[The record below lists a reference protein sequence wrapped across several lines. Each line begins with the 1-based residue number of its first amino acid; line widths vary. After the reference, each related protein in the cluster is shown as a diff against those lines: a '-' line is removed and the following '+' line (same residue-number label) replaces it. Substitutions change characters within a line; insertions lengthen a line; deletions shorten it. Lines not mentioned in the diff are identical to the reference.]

1 MYEFLSFEESL
12 ERKKI
17 RGRVLN
23 TLEFNKIREAVT
35 SKARTQYGRELC
47 ADMAPCCDADY
58 VASEL
63 SCARQAMDHVMRFGM
78 IPLSGMRDLREALVY
93 ARADGTLTCGQLLEV
108 ASFLRASGEIR
119 KSLTKARS
127 AGSPFID
134 DTEPDICSYI
144 DKLETCDKLL
154 EKIEASILGQDEVSD
169 KASRELSSIRRERKN
184 IASGIRSLLDRVISS
199 HADMLQ
205 ESIVTLREGRY
216 CIPVKADFNGRI
228 EGIVHG
234 ASSSG
239 QTLFIEPM
247 SVVDANN
254 KIAELTFAEQ
264 AEIQRILKSF
274 TNEVVEIGGLIEN
287 NTAIAS
293 RLDLIFAKGE
303 YGVENDSFCAELNT
317 EGRIRLKGARHP
329 LIPRDS
335 VVPVDISIGEGY
347 DALIV
352 TGPNTGGKTV
362 SLKTC
367 GLLVLM
373 TMAGLPVP
381 AESGSE
387 VCVFD
392 RVLADIG
399 DEQSIEESLSTFS
412 SHMSNI
418 VFILKNIRGK
428 SLVLL
433 DELGSGTDPAEGAAL
448 AISIIEEL
456 RKKNCIVMST
466 THYRELKGYAETT
479 EGVMNASCEFD
490 TETLA
495 PTYKLITGRPG
506 SSNAFVISSKLGLA
520 RHILDNAKARMSID
534 ELQYEELLARAEVE
548 SKRAQTLAEENNR
561 LNVELKAEKAR
572 LEEENAKLKQSKTK
586 ILNDMRNE
594 QKKLLQ
600 EQEKELGE
608 ELRELRRR
616 SRDMDRAERERELD
630 KLRRKIRA
638 GLDDLEAED
647 EEAVDSVALSGEP
660 VKEVIKGEC
669 YYVPSLGQTGIAESE
684 LSKSGTVNILC
695 GSMKIAVRKNQ
706 LMMPTKVQRDEFMR
720 TRNGKA
726 ASKAKGRTA
735 AKSGAEDISKV
746 KFNSASST
754 ASEIMLIGMTTAEAE
769 SSLYR
774 YLEDCVLAG
783 IKEARIVHGKGTG
796 ALRACVHD
804 ILIKDDRVD
813 SFRAGAQGEGDA
825 GVTIVKFR

>member
-17 RGRVLN
+17 RGRVLR
-23 TLEFNKIREAVT
+23 TLEFNKIRDSVT
-35 SKARTQYGRELC
+35 AKARTSYGRELC
-47 ADMAPCCDADY
+47 EDMVPVCDIEY
-58 VASEL
+58 VTKEL
-63 SCARQAMDHVMRFGM
+63 FCVRQAMDHIMRFGM
-78 IPLSGMRDLREALVY
+78 LPLGGMRDLREALIY
-93 ARADGTLTCGQLLEV
+93 AKADGTLTCGQLLEV
-108 ASFLRASGEIR
+108 ASFLRASDELR
-119 KSLTKARS
+119 KSIAKARS
-127 AGSPFID
+127 AGSPFVD
-134 DTEPDICSYI
+134 EVEPDICSYV
-144 DKLETCDKLL
+144 DELQTCDSLL
-154 EKIEASILGQDEVSD
+154 EKITTSILGQDEVSD
-169 KASRELSSIRRERKN
+169 KASKDLSSIRRERKN
-184 IASGIRSLLDRVISS
+184 IASGIRSLLDRVISN

-247 SVVDANN
+247 SVVEANN
-254 KIAELTFAEQ
+254 KIAELNFAEQ
-264 AEIQRILKSF
+264 AEIQRILKKF
-274 TNEVVEIGGLIEN
+274 TEEVVSISGLIEN
-287 NTAIAS
+287 NIAIAS
-293 RLDLIFAKGE
+293 RLDYIFAKGE
-303 YGVENDSFCAELNT
+303 YGVENNSFCAELNT
-317 EGRIRLKGARHP
+317 EGRIDLKGARHP
-329 LIPRDS
+329 LIPKDS
-335 VVPVDISIGEGY
+335 VVPVDISVGDSY

-373 TMAGLPVP
+373 TMAGLAIPTD
-381 AESGSE
+381 SGSE

-418 VFILKNIRGK
+418 VFILKNIRGR

-456 RKKNCIVMST
+456 RKKNCVVMST

-506 SSNAFVISSKLGLA
+506 SSNAFVISRKLGLA
-520 RHILDNAKARMSID
+520 KHILDNAKSRMSTD
-534 ELQYEELLARAEVE
+534 ELQYEELLARAEEE
-548 SKRAQTLAEENNR
+548 SKKAHILAEENDR
-561 LNVELKAEKAR
+561 LNIELKAEKSR

-586 ILNDMRNE
+586 ILNDLRTE

-600 EQEKELGE
+600 EKEHELTE

-616 SRDMDRAERERELD
+616 SKDMDRAEREKELD
-630 KLRRKIRA
+630 KIRRKLRA
-638 GLDDLEAED
+638 GVEDLGEDDD
-647 EEAVDSVALSGEP
+647 EAVENVALSGEP
-660 VKEVIKGEC
+660 VKEVVKGEC
-669 YYVPSLGQTGIAESE
+669 YYVPSLGQTGVAESG
-684 LSKSGTVNILC
+684 LSKSGSVNIIC
-695 GSMKIAVRKNQ
+695 GSMKIAVKKSQ
-706 LMMPTKVQRDEFMR
+706 LMMPTKAQRDEFMR
-720 TRNGKA
+720 TKNGKLA
-726 ASKAKGRTA
+726 AKAKTSSSKESAG
-735 AKSGAEDISKV
+735 DISKAR
-746 KFNSASST
+746 FNAASST
-754 ASEIMLIGMTTAEAE
+754 KAELMLIGLTTAEAE
-769 SSLYR
+769 SKLYK

-796 ALRACVHD
+796 ALRSCVQD
-804 ILIKDDRVD
+804 ILIKDDRVE
-813 SFRAGAQGEGDA
+813 SYRAGAQGEGDA

>member
-23 TLEFNKIREAVT
+23 TLEFNKIRDSVT
-35 SKARTQYGRELC
+35 AKARTSYGRELC
-47 ADMAPCCDADY
+47 ADMAPCCDVEY
-58 VASEL
+58 VTKEL
-63 SCARQAMDHVMRFGM
+63 SCTKQAMEHILRFGM
-78 IPLSGMRDLREALVY
+78 LPLGGFRDLREPLTY
-93 ARADGTLTCGQLLEV
+93 AKAGGTLTCGQLLEV
-108 ASFLRASGEIR
+108 ASFLRSSEEIK
-119 KSLTKARS
+119 KSIAKART
-127 AGSPFID
+127 AGSPFVD
-134 DTEPDICSYI
+134 ETEPDVCSYI
-144 DKLETCDKLL
+144 DDVETCDDLL
-154 EKIEASILGQDEVSD
+154 EKIDSAILGQDEVSD
-169 KASRELSSIRRERKN
+169 KASRDLASIRRERKN
-184 IASGIRSLLDRVISS
+184 IASGIRSLLDRVIQN

-205 ESIVTLREGRY
+205 ESLVTLREGRY

-247 SVVDANN
+247 SVVEANN
-254 KIAELTFAEQ
+254 KIAELNFAEA
-264 AEIQRILKSF
+264 AEIQRILKKFSD
-274 TNEVVEIGGLIEN
+274 EVVSIGKIIEKN
-287 NTAIAS
+287 MAIAS
-293 RLDLIFAKGE
+293 RLDYVFAKGE
-303 YGVENDSFCAELNT
+303 YGVETNAFCPALNT
-317 EGRIRLKGARHP
+317 EGRIDLKGARHP
-329 LIPRDS
+329 LIS
-335 VVPVDISIGEGY
+335 KETVVPVDINVGSTY

-373 TMAGLPVP
+373 TMAGLPIP
-381 AESGSE
+381 TESGSE

-412 SHMSNI
+412 AHMSNI

-433 DELGSGTDPAEGAAL
+433 DELGSGTDPTEGAAL

-506 SSNAFVISSKLGLA
+506 SSNAFVISSKLGLSKT
-520 RHILDNAKARMSID
+520 ILENAKARMSTD
-534 ELQYEELLARAEVE
+534 ELQYEELLA
-548 SKRAQTLAEENNR
+548 KAEEEAKKAKNLADENER
-561 LNVELKAEKAR
+561 LNRDLKAQMAK

-586 ILNDMRNE
+586 ILNDLKAE

-600 EQEKELGE
+600 EKEQELTE
-608 ELRELRRR
+608 ELRELRKR
-616 SRDMDRAERERELD
+616 SRDMDKHAREQELD
-630 KLRRKIRA
+630 KIRRKLRA
-638 GLDDLEAED
+638 GINDLTEEDDEAIE
-647 EEAVDSVALSGEP
+647 SVALSGEP

-669 YYVPSLGQTGIAESE
+669 YYVPSLGQTGIAESD
-684 LSKSGTVNILC
+684 LSKSGSVNIVC
-695 GSMKIAVRKNQ
+695 GSMKIAVKKNQ
-706 LMMPTKVQRDEFMR
+706 LMMPTKAQRDEFMR
-720 TRNGKA
+720 TKNGRVAAKTRNISNKNAGDI
-726 ASKAKGRTA
+726 SKAKFSA
-735 AKSGAEDISKV
+735 AT
-746 KFNSASST
+746 ST
-754 ASEIMLIGMTTAEAE
+754 KAEIMLIGMTTAEAE
-769 SSLYR
+769 SALYK
-774 YLEDCVLAG
+774 YLEDCSLAG

-796 ALRACVHD
+796 ALRSCVQD
-804 ILIKDDRVD
+804 ILIKDDRVE
-813 SFRAGAQGEGDA
+813 SYRAGAQGEGDA
-825 GVTIVKFR
+825 GVTVIKLR

>member
-1 MYEFLSFEESL
+1 MYEYISFEESL

-17 RGRVLN
+17 RGRVLK
-23 TLEFNKIREAVT
+23 TLEFNKIRDNVT
-35 SKARTQYGRELC
+35 AKARTSYGRELC
-47 ADMAPCCDADY
+47 MDMAPCCDMDY
-58 VASEL
+58 VKSEL
-63 SCARQAMDHVMRFGM
+63 SCARQAMDHIMRFGM
-78 IPLSGMRDLREALVY
+78 LPLGGMRDLKESLVY
-93 ARADGTLTCGQLLEV
+93 AKADGTLTCGQLLEV
-108 ASFLRASGEIR
+108 ASFLRASEEVKKAI
-119 KSLTKARS
+119 TKARS
-127 AGSPFID
+127 AGSPFVD
-134 DTEPDICSYI
+134 ETEPDVCALV
-144 DKLETCDKLL
+144 DKVGTCQSLL
-154 EKIEASILGQDEVSD
+154 EKIESSILGQDEVSD
-169 KASRELSSIRRERKN
+169 KASKELSSIRRERKN
-184 IASGIRSLLDRVISS
+184 IASGIRSLLDRVISN

-247 SVVDANN
+247 SVVEANN
-254 KIAELTFAEQ
+254 KIAELNFAEQ
-264 AEIQRILKSF
+264 AEIQRILKVF
-274 TNEVVEIGGLIEN
+274 TNDVVSISALLEN
-287 NTAIAS
+287 NMGLVS
-293 RLDLIFAKGE
+293 RLDYIFARGE
-303 YGVENDSFCAELNT
+303 YGVENNCFCPDLNLD
-317 EGRIRLKGARHP
+317 GRIDLKGARHP

-335 VVPVDISIGEGY
+335 VVPVDIKVGDSY

-367 GLLVLM
+367 GLLVMM
-373 TMAGLPVP
+373 TMAGIPIP
-381 AESGSE
+381 TESGSE

-418 VFILKNIRGK
+418 VFILKNIKGR

-506 SSNAFVISSKLGLA
+506 SSNAFVISSKLGLSK
-520 RHILDNAKARMSID
+520 HILENAKSRMSSD
-534 ELQYEELLARAEVE
+534 ELNYEALIAKAEAE
-548 SKRAQTLAEENNR
+548 TKRATALASENDR
-561 LNVELKAEKAR
+561 LNIELKAEKAR

-586 ILNDMRNE
+586 ILNDMRAE
-594 QKKLLQ
+594 QKRLLQ
-600 EQEKELGE
+600 EHEEELSE
-608 ELRELRRR
+608 ELRDLRRR
-616 SRDMDRAERERELD
+616 SKDMDRAEREKELD
-630 KLRRKIRA
+630 KIRRKLRA
-638 GLDDLEAED
+638 GISDLSSENDEAAE
-647 EEAVDSVALSGEP
+647 SVALSGEP

-669 YYVPSLGQTGIAESE
+669 YYVPSLGQTGIAESD
-684 LSKSGTVNILC
+684 LSKSGSVNILC
-695 GSMKIAVRKNQ
+695 GSMKIAVTKSQ
-706 LMMPTKVQRDEFMR
+706 LMMPTKAQKDEFM
-720 TRNGKA
+720 
-726 ASKAKGRTA
+726 KGRTRTVQKA
-735 AKSGAEDISKV
+735 NAFRTKSSSEDMGKV
-746 KFNSASST
+746 KFNAASST
-754 ASEIMLIGMTTAEAE
+754 KAELMLIGMTTAEAE
-769 SSLYR
+769 SALGKYM
-774 YLEDCVLAG
+774 EDCVLAG
-783 IKEARIVHGKGTG
+783 IREARIVHGKGTG
-796 ALRACVHD
+796 ALRACVQD
-804 ILIKDDRVD
+804 MLIKDDRVE

>member
-1 MYEFLSFEESL
+1 MYEYLSFEDSL

-23 TLEFNKIREAVT
+23 TLEFNKIRETVV
-35 SKARTQYGRELC
+35 SKAGTQYGHELC
-47 ADMAPCCDADY
+47 ENMAPCCDPDY
-58 VASEL
+58 VAKEL
-63 SCARQAMDHVMRFGM
+63 SCTRQAMDHIMRFGM
-78 IPLSGMRDLREALVY
+78 LPLSGMRDIRESLVY
-93 ARADGTLTCGQLLEV
+93 AKADGTLTCGQLLEV
-108 ASFLRASGEIR
+108 ASFLRTSGAIR
-119 KSLTKARS
+119 NAVTKARS
-127 AGSPFID
+127 AGSPVVD
-134 DTEPDICSYI
+134 ETEPDICALA
-144 DKLETCDKLL
+144 DRLETSDKLL
-154 EKIEASILGQDEVSD
+154 EKIETAILGQDEVSD
-169 KASRELSSIRRERKN
+169 RASKELSSIRRERKN
-184 IASGIRSLLDRVISS
+184 IAGGIRVLLDRVISN

-247 SVVDANN
+247 SVVEANN
-254 KIAELTFAEQ
+254 KIAELNFAEQ
-264 AEIQRILKSF
+264 TEIQRILKSF
-274 TNEVVEIGGLIEN
+274 TNEVVAVKDLLEN
-287 NTAIAS
+287 NMEITAS
-293 RLDLIFAKGE
+293 LDYIFAKAA
-303 YGVENDSFCAELNT
+303 YGVENNSFCPKLNVD
-317 EGRIRLKGARHP
+317 GRIDLKGARHP
-329 LIPRDS
+329 LIS
-335 VVPVDISIGEGY
+335 KETVVPVDINIGNDY
-347 DALIV
+347 DSLVV

-373 TMAGLPVP
+373 AMAGLPIP

-387 VCVFD
+387 VCVFE

-412 SHMSNI
+412 AHMSNI

-456 RKKNCIVMST
+456 RKKGCIVMAT
-466 THYRELKGYAETT
+466 THYRELKGYAEIT

-520 RHILDNAKARMSID
+520 KHILDNAKNRMSSD
-534 ELQYEELLARAEVE
+534 ELNYEALLAKAEEE
-548 SKRAQTLAEENNR
+548 SKRAETLAYENER
-561 LNVELKAEKAR
+561 LNIELRAQKIR
-572 LEEENAKLKQSKTK
+572 LEEESAKLKQSKTK
-586 ILNDMRNE
+586 ILNDMRAE
-594 QKKLLQ
+594 QKRLLQ
-600 EQEKELGE
+600 EQERELGD

-616 SRDMDRAERERELD
+616 SRDMDRAQREKELD
-630 KLRRKIRA
+630 KIRRKLRA
-638 GLDDLEAED
+638 GIVDLEVED
-647 EEAVDSVALSGEP
+647 DEAVESVALSGEP

-669 YYVPSLGQTGIAESE
+669 YYVPSLGQTGIAESD
-684 LSKSGTVNILC
+684 LSKRGSVNILC
-695 GSMKIAVRKNQ
+695 GSMKIAVKKSQ
-706 LMMPTKVQRDEFMR
+706 LMMPTKAQRDEFIR
-720 TRNGKA
+720 TKNGKA
-726 ASKAKGRTA
+726 VSRTKASQV
-735 AKSGAEDISKV
+735 KSGPEDLSKV
-746 KFNSASST
+746 RFNSASNT
-754 ASEIMLIGMTTAEAE
+754 TSEIMLIGMTTAEAE
-769 SSLYR
+769 SRLNK

-796 ALRACVHD
+796 ALRSCVRD
-804 ILIKDDRVD
+804 ILIKDDRVE

>member
-1 MYEFLSFEESL
+1 MYEYISFEESL

-17 RGRVLN
+17 RGRVLK
-23 TLEFNKIREAVT
+23 TLEFNKIRDNVT
-35 SKARTQYGRELC
+35 AKARTSYGRELC
-47 ADMAPCCDADY
+47 MDMAPCCDMDY
-58 VASEL
+58 VKSEL
-63 SCARQAMDHVMRFGM
+63 SCARQAMDHIMRFGM
-78 IPLSGMRDLREALVY
+78 LPLGGMRDLKESLVY
-93 ARADGTLTCGQLLEV
+93 AKADGTLTCGQLLEV
-108 ASFLRASGEIR
+108 ASFLRASEEVKKAI
-119 KSLTKARS
+119 TKARS
-127 AGSPFID
+127 AGSPFVD
-134 DTEPDICSYI
+134 ETEPDVCALV
-144 DKLETCDKLL
+144 DKVGTCQSLL
-154 EKIEASILGQDEVSD
+154 EKIESSILGQDEVSD
-169 KASRELSSIRRERKN
+169 KASKELSSIRRERKN
-184 IASGIRSLLDRVISS
+184 IASGIRSLLDRVISN

-247 SVVDANN
+247 SVVEANN
-254 KIAELTFAEQ
+254 KIAELNFAEQ
-264 AEIQRILKSF
+264 AEIQRILKVF
-274 TNEVVEIGGLIEN
+274 TNEVVSISALLEN
-287 NTAIAS
+287 NMGLVS
-293 RLDLIFAKGE
+293 RLDYIFARGE
-303 YGVENDSFCAELNT
+303 YGVENNCFCPDLNLD
-317 EGRIRLKGARHP
+317 GRIDLKGARHP
-329 LIPRDS
+329 LIPRES
-335 VVPVDISIGEGY
+335 VVPVNIKVGDSY

-367 GLLVLM
+367 GLLVMM
-373 TMAGLPVP
+373 TMAGIPIP
-381 AESGSE
+381 TESGSE

-418 VFILKNIRGK
+418 VFILKNIKGR

-520 RHILDNAKARMSID
+520 KHILENAKSRMSSD
-534 ELQYEELLARAEVE
+534 ELNYEALIAKAEAE
-548 SKRAQTLAEENNR
+548 TKRATALASENDR
-561 LNVELKAEKAR
+561 LNIELKAEKAR

-586 ILNDMRNE
+586 ILNDMRAE
-594 QKKLLQ
+594 QKRLLQ
-600 EQEKELGE
+600 EHEEELSE
-608 ELRELRRR
+608 ELRDLRRR
-616 SRDMDRAERERELD
+616 SKDMDRAEREKELD
-630 KLRRKIRA
+630 KIRRKLRA
-638 GLDDLEAED
+638 GISDLSSEDDEAAE
-647 EEAVDSVALSGEP
+647 SVALSGEP

-669 YYVPSLGQTGIAESE
+669 YYVPSLGQTGIAESD
-684 LSKSGTVNILC
+684 LSKSGSVNILC
-695 GSMKIAVRKNQ
+695 GSMKIAVKKSQ
-706 LMMPTKVQRDEFMR
+706 LMMPTKAQKDEFM
-720 TRNGKA
+720 
-726 ASKAKGRTA
+726 KGRTRTVQKA
-735 AKSGAEDISKV
+735 NAFRTKSSSEDMGKV
-746 KFNSASST
+746 KFNAASST
-754 ASEIMLIGMTTAEAE
+754 KAELMLIGMTTAEAE
-769 SSLYR
+769 SALGKYM
-774 YLEDCVLAG
+774 EDCVLAG
-783 IKEARIVHGKGTG
+783 IREARIVHGKGTG
-796 ALRACVHD
+796 ALRACVQD
-804 ILIKDDRVD
+804 MLIKDDRVE

>member
-1 MYEFLSFEESL
+1 MSFEESL

-17 RGRVLN
+17 RGRVLK
-23 TLEFNKIREAVT
+23 TLEFNKIRDNVT
-35 SKARTQYGRELC
+35 ARARTSYGRELC
-47 ADMAPCCDADY
+47 MDMAPCCDMDY
-58 VASEL
+58 VKSEL
-63 SCARQAMDHVMRFGM
+63 SCARQAMDHIMRFGM
-78 IPLSGMRDLREALVY
+78 LPLGGMRDLKESLVY
-93 ARADGTLTCGQLLEV
+93 AKADGTLTCGQLLEV
-108 ASFLRASGEIR
+108 ASFLRASDEVKKAI
-119 KSLTKARS
+119 TKARS
-127 AGSPFID
+127 AGAPFVD
-134 DTEPDICSYI
+134 ETEPDICALV
-144 DKLETCDKLL
+144 DKVETCQSLL
-154 EKIEASILGQDEVSD
+154 EKIESSILGQDEVSD
-169 KASRELSSIRRERKN
+169 KASKELSSIRRERKN
-184 IASGIRSLLDRVISS
+184 IASGIRSLLDRVISN

-247 SVVDANN
+247 SVVEANN
-254 KIAELTFAEQ
+254 KIAELNFAEQ
-264 AEIQRILKSF
+264 AEIQRILKVF
-274 TNEVVEIGGLIEN
+274 TNEVVSISALLEN
-287 NTAIAS
+287 NMGLVS
-293 RLDLIFAKGE
+293 RLDYIFARGE
-303 YGVENDSFCAELNT
+303 YGVENNCFCPDLNLD
-317 EGRIRLKGARHP
+317 GRIDLKGARHP
-329 LIPRDS
+329 LIPKDS
-335 VVPVDISIGEGY
+335 VVPVDIKVGDSY

-367 GLLVLM
+367 GLLVMM
-373 TMAGLPVP
+373 TMAGIPIP
-381 AESGSE
+381 TESGSE

-418 VFILKNIRGK
+418 VFILKNIKGR

-520 RHILDNAKARMSID
+520 KHILENAKSRMSSD
-534 ELQYEELLARAEVE
+534 ELNYEALIAKAEAE
-548 SKRAQTLAEENNR
+548 TKRATALASENDR
-561 LNVELKAEKAR
+561 LNIELKAEKAR

-586 ILNDMRNE
+586 ILNDMRVE
-594 QKKLLQ
+594 QKRLLQ
-600 EQEKELGE
+600 EREDELSE

-616 SRDMDRAERERELD
+616 SKDMDRAEREKELD
-630 KLRRKIRA
+630 KIRRKLRA
-638 GLDDLEAED
+638 GISDLDEED
-647 EEAVDSVALSGEP
+647 EDAVKTVALSGEP

-669 YYVPSLGQTGIAESE
+669 YYVPSLGQTGIAESD
-684 LSKSGTVNILC
+684 LSKSGSVNILC
-695 GSMKIAVRKNQ
+695 GSMKIAVKKSQ
-706 LMMPTKVQRDEFMR
+706 LMMPTKAQRDEFMR
-720 TRNGKA
+720 GKTRNVQ
-726 ASKAKGRTA
+726 KAKA
-735 AKSGAEDISKV
+735 VKSKSGSEDMGKV
-746 KFNSASST
+746 RFNAASST
-754 ASEIMLIGMTTAEAE
+754 KAELMLIGMTTAEAE
-769 SSLYR
+769 SSLGK

-796 ALRACVHD
+796 ALRSCVQD
-804 ILIKDDRVD
+804 MLIKDDRVE

>member
-1 MYEFLSFEESL
+1 MYEFMSFDESL

-17 RGRVLN
+17 RGRVLK
-23 TLEFNKIREAVT
+23 TLEFNKIRDSVAA
-35 SKARTQYGRELC
+35 KARTSYGRELC
-47 ADMAPCCDADY
+47 NDMVPCCDIDY
-58 VASEL
+58 VTSEL
-63 SCARQAMDHVMRFGM
+63 SCARQAMDHIMRFGM
-78 IPLSGMRDLREALVY
+78 LPLGGLRDLREAILY
-93 ARADGTLTCGQLLEV
+93 AKADGTLTCGQLLEV
-108 ASFLRASGEIR
+108 ASFLRASGEVKKAID
-119 KSLTKARS
+119 KARS
-127 AGSPFID
+127 AGSPLVD
-134 DTEPDICSYI
+134 ETEPDVCAYV
-144 DKLETCDKLL
+144 DKLETSDKLL
-154 EKIEASILGQDEVSD
+154 EKIDSSILGQDEVSD
-169 KASRELSSIRRERKN
+169 RASKELASIRRERKN
-184 IASGIRSLLDRVISS
+184 IASGIRSLLDRVISN

-205 ESIVTLREGRY
+205 EGIVTLREGRY

-234 ASSSG
+234 ASASG

-247 SVVDANN
+247 SVVEANN

-274 TNEVVEIGGLIEN
+274 TNEVVSISPLLQN
-287 NTAIAS
+287 NMEIAS
-293 RLDLIFAKGE
+293 RLDYVFAKAE
-303 YGVENDSFCAELNT
+303 YGVENNSFCPSLNCD
-317 EGRIRLKGARHP
+317 GRIDLKGARHP
-329 LIPRDS
+329 LIPKES
-335 VVPVDISIGEGY
+335 VVPVDIRIGDGY

-367 GLLVLM
+367 GLLVMM
-373 TMAGLPVP
+373 TMAGLPIP
-381 AESGSE
+381 TESGSE

-412 SHMSNI
+412 AHMSNI

-456 RKKNCIVMST
+456 RRKNCIVMST

-506 SSNAFVISSKLGLA
+506 SSNAFVISSKLGLSKN
-520 RHILDNAKARMSID
+520 ILDNAKARMSTD
-534 ELQYEELLARAEVE
+534 EIRYEELLA
-548 SKRAQTLAEENNR
+548 KAEENSKKAEMLVQENDR
-561 LNVELKAEKAR
+561 LNIELKAEKAR

-586 ILNDMRNE
+586 ILNDMRAE

-600 EQEKELGE
+600 DQERELSD

-616 SRDMDRAERERELD
+616 SKDMDRAEREKELD
-630 KLRRKIRA
+630 KIRRKLRA
-638 GLDDLEAED
+638 GINDLETDDD
-647 EEAVDSVALSGEP
+647 EAIESVALSGEP

-669 YYVPSLGQTGIAESE
+669 YYVPSLDQIGVAESD
-684 LSKSGTVNILC
+684 LSKSGSVNIVC
-695 GSMKIAVRKNQ
+695 GSMKIAVKKNQ
-706 LMMPTKVQRDEFMR
+706 LMMPTKAQRDEFLR
-720 TRNGKA
+720 GRNKG
-726 ASKAKGRTA
+726 SQKGRLIRP
-735 AKSGAEDISKV
+735 KSSSEDMGKV
-746 KFNSASST
+746 RFNAASST
-754 ASEIMLIGMTTAEAE
+754 RSEVMLIGMTTAEAE
-769 SSLYR
+769 SRLGK

-796 ALRACVHD
+796 ALRSCVQD
-804 ILIKDDRVD
+804 MLIKDDRVE
-813 SFRAGAQGEGDA
+813 SFRAGEQGEGDA

>member
-23 TLEFNKIREAVT
+23 TLEFNKIRDSVT
-35 SKARTQYGRELC
+35 AKARTSYGRELC
-47 ADMAPCCDADY
+47 ADMAPCCDIEY
-58 VASEL
+58 VTKEL
-63 SCARQAMDHVMRFGM
+63 SCTKQAMEHILRFGM
-78 IPLSGMRDLREALVY
+78 IPLGGMRDLREALTY
-93 ARADGTLTCGQLLEV
+93 AKAGGTLTCGQLLEV
-108 ASFLRASGEIR
+108 ASFLRTSVEIK
-119 KSLTKARS
+119 KSISKART
-127 AGSPFID
+127 AGSPFVD
-134 DTEPDICSYI
+134 ETEPDICSYI
-144 DKLETCDKLL
+144 DGMETCDSLL
-154 EKIEASILGQDEVSD
+154 EKIDSSILGQDEVSD
-169 KASRELSSIRRERKN
+169 RASRDLASIRRERKN
-184 IASGIRSLLDRVISS
+184 IASGIRSLLDRVIQN

-247 SVVDANN
+247 SVVEANN
-254 KIAELTFAEQ
+254 KIAELNFAEQ
-264 AEIQRILKSF
+264 AEIQRILKKFSD
-274 TNEVVEIGGLIEN
+274 EVVSIGSIIDN
-287 NTAIAS
+287 NMAVAS
-293 RLDLIFAKGE
+293 RLDYVFAKGE
-303 YGVENDSFCAELNT
+303 YGVEINAFCPDLNT
-317 EGRIRLKGARHP
+317 EGRVSLKGARHP
-329 LIPRDS
+329 LISKDT
-335 VVPVDISIGEGY
+335 VVPVDIKVGDAY

-373 TMAGLPVP
+373 TMAGLPIP
-381 AESGSE
+381 TESGSE

-433 DELGSGTDPAEGAAL
+433 DELGSGTDPTEGAAL

-495 PTYKLITGRPG
+495 PTYRLITGRPG

-520 RHILDNAKARMSID
+520 KNILDNAKARMSTD
-534 ELQYEELLARAEVE
+534 ELLYEELLA
-548 SKRAQTLAEENNR
+548 KAEEDSKKAQNLASENER
-561 LNVELKAEKAR
+561 LNRELKAQMAK

-586 ILNDMRNE
+586 ILNDLRVE

-600 EQEKELGE
+600 EKEQELTE
-608 ELRELRRR
+608 ELRELRKR
-616 SRDMDRAERERELD
+616 SRDMDKHAREQELD
-630 KLRRKIRA
+630 KIRRKLRA
-638 GLDDLEAED
+638 GIDDLTED
-647 EEAVDSVALSGEP
+647 DDDAVESVALSGEP
-660 VKEVIKGEC
+660 VKVVVKGEC
-669 YYVPSLGQTGIAESE
+669 YYVPSLGQTGIAESD
-684 LSKSGTVNILC
+684 LSKSGSVNIVC
-695 GSMKIAVRKNQ
+695 GSMKIAVKKNQ
-706 LMMPTKVQRDEFMR
+706 LMMPTKAQRDEFMR
-720 TRNGKA
+720 TKNGKVA
-726 ASKAKGRTA
+726 GKARIISNKNAGDISKAKFSA
-735 AKSGAEDISKV
+735 
-746 KFNSASST
+746 ASST
-754 ASEIMLIGMTTAEAE
+754 KAEIMLIGMTTAEAE
-769 SSLYR
+769 SALYK
-774 YLEDCVLAG
+774 YLEDCSLAG

-796 ALRACVHD
+796 ALRSCVQD
-804 ILIKDDRVD
+804 ILIKDDRVE
-813 SFRAGAQGEGDA
+813 SYRAGAQGEGDA
-825 GVTIVKFR
+825 GVTVIKLR

>member
-1 MYEFLSFEESL
+1 MYEYLSFEDSL

-23 TLEFNKIREAVT
+23 TLEFTKIREAVT

-47 ADMAPCCDADY
+47 SDMAPCCDAEY

-63 SCARQAMDHVMRFGM
+63 SCARQAMDHIMRFGM
-78 IPLSGMRDLREALVY
+78 LPLGGMRDLRQALTY
-93 ARADGTLTCGQLLEV
+93 ARADGTLTCGQLLET

-119 KSLTKARS
+119 KAITKARS
-127 AGSPFID
+127 AGSPLVD
-134 DTEPDICSYI
+134 ETEPDICSYI
-144 DKLETCDKLL
+144 DKIETCDKLL
-154 EKIEASILGQDEVSD
+154 EKIETSILGQDEVSD

-184 IASGIRSLLDRVISS
+184 IASGIRSLLDRVISN

-228 EGIVHG
+228 EGIFHG

-274 TNEVVEIGGLIEN
+274 TNEVVEIGSLIEN
-287 NTAIAS
+287 NIAITS
-293 RLDLIFAKGE
+293 RLDYIFAKGE
-303 YGVENDSFCAELNT
+303 YGVENNSFCPVLNT
-317 EGRIRLKGARHP
+317 EGRIALKGARHP
-329 LIPRDS
+329 LIPKES

-466 THYRELKGYAETT
+466 THYRELKSYAETT
-479 EGVMNASCEFD
+479 GGVMNASCEFD

-506 SSNAFVISSKLGLA
+506 SSNAFVISRKLGLA
-520 RHILDNAKARMSID
+520 KHILDNARSRMSSD
-534 ELQYEELLARAEVE
+534 ELLYEELLAKAEEE
-548 SKRAQTLAEENNR
+548 SKRAHTLAEENDR
-561 LNVELKAEKAR
+561 LNIELRAEKTR

-586 ILNDMRNE
+586 ILNDMKAE
-594 QKKLLQ
+594 QKRLLQ
-600 EQEKELGE
+600 EQEKELSD
-608 ELRELRRR
+608 ELRELRKR
-616 SRDMDRAERERELD
+616 SRDMDRAEREKELD
-630 KLRRKIRA
+630 KIRRKLRA
-638 GLDDLEAED
+638 GINDLEEED
-647 EEAVDSVALSGEP
+647 DEAVESVALSGEP

-669 YYVPSLGQTGIAESE
+669 YYVPSLGQIGIAESD
-684 LSKSGTVNILC
+684 LSKSGSVNIVC
-695 GSMKIAVRKNQ
+695 GSMKIAVKKNQ
-706 LMMPTKVQRDEFMR
+706 LLMPTKAQRDEFMR
-720 TRNGKA
+720 TKNGKA
-726 ASKAKGRTA
+726 ASKAKGRQVTG
-735 AKSGAEDISKV
+735 SAEDLSKV
-746 KFNSASST
+746 RFNSASST
-754 ASEIMLIGMTTAEAE
+754 TSELMLIGMTTAEAE
-769 SSLYR
+769 SKLGR

-796 ALRACVHD
+796 ALRACVQD
-804 ILIKDDRVD
+804 MLIKDDRVD
-813 SFRAGAQGEGDA
+813 SFRAGEQGEGDA

>member
-23 TLEFNKIREAVT
+23 TLEFNKIRDAVA
-35 SKARTQYGRELC
+35 SKARTSYGRELLE
-47 ADMAPCCDADY
+47 DMAPCCDVDY

-63 SCARQAMDHVMRFGM
+63 SCTHQAMEHILRFGM
-78 IPLSGMRDLREALVY
+78 LPLGGMRDLREALTY
-93 ARADGTLTCGQLLEV
+93 AKADGTLTCGQLLEV
-108 ASFLRASGEIR
+108 ASFLRASDEI
-119 KSLTKARS
+119 KKAIAKARS
-127 AGSPFID
+127 AGSPMVD
-134 DTEPDICSYI
+134 EVEPDICSYV
-144 DKLETCDKLL
+144 DKIETCEKLL
-154 EKIEASILGQDEVSD
+154 EKIQSSILGQDEVSD
-169 KASRELSSIRRERKN
+169 RASKELSSIRRERKN
-184 IASGIRSLLDRVISS
+184 IASGIRSLLDRVINN

-247 SVVDANN
+247 SVVEANN
-254 KIAELTFAEQ
+254 KIAELNFAEQ
-264 AEIQRILKSF
+264 AEIQRILKVFSG
-274 TNEVVEIGGLIEN
+274 EVVSISDLLEN
-287 NTAIAS
+287 NMGLAS
-293 RLDLIFAKGE
+293 RLDYIFAKGE
-303 YGVENDSFCAELNT
+303 YGVENNSFCAELNT
-317 EGRIRLKGARHP
+317 EGRVALKGARHP
-329 LIPRDS
+329 LIPKET
-335 VVPVDISIGEGY
+335 VVPVDISVGDGY
-347 DALIV
+347 DSLIV

-373 TMAGLPVP
+373 TMAGLAIPTD
-381 AESGSE
+381 SGSE

-433 DELGSGTDPAEGAAL
+433 DELGSGTDPTEGAAL

-479 EGVMNASCEFD
+479 DGVMNASCEFD

-520 RHILDNAKARMSID
+520 RHIIDNAKSRMSSD
-534 ELQYEELLARAEVE
+534 ELQYEELLA
-548 SKRAQTLAEENNR
+548 KAEEQTKKAQVLAAENDR
-561 LNVELKAEKAR
+561 LNIELKSEKAR

-586 ILNDMRNE
+586 ILNDLRAE

-600 EQEKELGE
+600 EKEQELTE
-608 ELRELRRR
+608 ELRDLRKR
-616 SRDMDRAERERELD
+616 SRDMDARHREQELD
-630 KLRRKIRA
+630 KLRRKLRA
-638 GLDDLEAED
+638 GMEDLTEDD
-647 EEAVDSVALSGEP
+647 EEAVESVALSGEP
-660 VKEVIKGEC
+660 VKEVVEGEC
-669 YYVPSLGQTGIAESE
+669 YYVPSLGQIGVAESG
-684 LSKSGTVNILC
+684 LSKSGCVNILC
-695 GSMKIAVRKNQ
+695 GSMKIAVKKSQ
-706 LMMPTKVQRDEFMR
+706 LMMPTKVQRDEFAR
-720 TRNGKA
+720 SKNGKGTKGKGKDKSKSGSGEMSKAIFNA
-726 ASKAKGRTA
+726 AS
-735 AKSGAEDISKV
+735 SV
-746 KFNSASST
+746 K
-754 ASEIMLIGMTTAEAE
+754 SEIMLIGMTTAEAE
-769 SSLYR
+769 SSLMK

-796 ALRACVHD
+796 ALRSCVQD
-804 ILIKDDRVD
+804 ILIKDDRVE
-813 SFRAGAQGEGDA
+813 SYRSGAQGEGDS
-825 GVTIVKFR
+825 GVTIVKLR

>member
-1 MYEFLSFEESL
+1 MYEFMSFDESL

-17 RGRVLN
+17 RGRVLK
-23 TLEFNKIREAVT
+23 TLEFNKIRDSVAA
-35 SKARTQYGRELC
+35 KARTSYGRELC
-47 ADMAPCCDADY
+47 NDMVPCCDIDY
-58 VASEL
+58 VTSEL
-63 SCARQAMDHVMRFGM
+63 SCARQAMDHIMRFGM
-78 IPLSGMRDLREALVY
+78 LPLGGLRDLREAILY
-93 ARADGTLTCGQLLEV
+93 AKADGTLTCGQLLEV
-108 ASFLRASGEIR
+108 ASFLRASGEVKKAID
-119 KSLTKARS
+119 KARS
-127 AGSPFID
+127 AGSPLVD
-134 DTEPDICSYI
+134 ETEPDVCAYV
-144 DKLETCDKLL
+144 DKLETSDKLL
-154 EKIEASILGQDEVSD
+154 EKIDSSILGQDEVSD
-169 KASRELSSIRRERKN
+169 RASKELASIRRERKN
-184 IASGIRSLLDRVISS
+184 IASGIRSLLDRVISN

-205 ESIVTLREGRY
+205 EGIVTLREGRY

-228 EGIVHG
+228 DGIVHG
-234 ASSSG
+234 ASASG

-247 SVVDANN
+247 SVVEANN

-274 TNEVVEIGGLIEN
+274 TNEVVSISPLLQN
-287 NTAIAS
+287 NMEIAS
-293 RLDLIFAKGE
+293 RLDYIFAKAE
-303 YGVENDSFCAELNT
+303 YGVENNSFCPSLNCD
-317 EGRIRLKGARHP
+317 GRIDLKGARHP
-329 LIPRDS
+329 LIPKES
-335 VVPVDISIGEGY
+335 VVPVDIRIGDGY

-367 GLLVLM
+367 GLLVMM
-373 TMAGLPVP
+373 TMAGLPIP
-381 AESGSE
+381 TESGSE

-412 SHMSNI
+412 AHMSNI

-456 RKKNCIVMST
+456 RRKNCIVMST

-506 SSNAFVISSKLGLA
+506 SSNAFVISSKLGLSKN
-520 RHILDNAKARMSID
+520 ILDNAKVRMSTD
-534 ELQYEELLARAEVE
+534 EIRYEELLA
-548 SKRAQTLAEENNR
+548 KAEENSKKAEMLVQENDR
-561 LNVELKAEKAR
+561 LNIELKAEKAR

-586 ILNDMRNE
+586 ILNDMRAE

-600 EQEKELGE
+600 DQERELSD

-616 SRDMDRAERERELD
+616 SKDMDRAEREKELD
-630 KLRRKIRA
+630 KIRRKLRA
-638 GLDDLEAED
+638 GINDLEADDD
-647 EEAVDSVALSGEP
+647 EAIESVALSGEP

-669 YYVPSLGQTGIAESE
+669 YYVPSLDQIGVAESA
-684 LSKSGTVNILC
+684 LSKSGSVNIVC
-695 GSMKIAVRKNQ
+695 GSMKIAVKKNQ
-706 LMMPTKVQRDEFMR
+706 LMMPTKAQRDEFLR
-720 TRNGKA
+720 GRNKG
-726 ASKAKGRTA
+726 SQKGRLIRP
-735 AKSGAEDISKV
+735 KSGSEDMGKV
-746 KFNSASST
+746 RFNAASST
-754 ASEIMLIGMTTAEAE
+754 RSEVMLIGMTTAEAE
-769 SSLYR
+769 SRLGK

-796 ALRACVHD
+796 ALRSCVQD
-804 ILIKDDRVD
+804 MLIKDDRVE
-813 SFRAGAQGEGDA
+813 SFRAGEQGEGDA

>member
-1 MYEFLSFEESL
+1 MYEYLSFEDSL

-23 TLEFNKIREAVT
+23 TLEFTKIREAVT
-35 SKARTQYGRELC
+35 AKARTQYGRELC
-47 ADMAPCCDADY
+47 SDMAPCCDAEY

-63 SCARQAMDHVMRFGM
+63 SCARQAMDHIMRFGM
-78 IPLSGMRDLREALVY
+78 LPLGGMRDLRQALTY
-93 ARADGTLTCGQLLEV
+93 ARADGTLTCGQLLET
-108 ASFLRASGEIR
+108 ASFLRTSGEIR
-119 KSLTKARS
+119 KAITKARS
-127 AGSPFID
+127 AGSPLVD
-134 DTEPDICSYI
+134 ETEPDICSYI
-144 DKLETCDKLL
+144 DKIETCDKLL
-154 EKIEASILGQDEVSD
+154 EKIETSILGQDEVSD

-184 IASGIRSLLDRVISS
+184 IASGIRSLLDRVISN

-274 TNEVVEIGGLIEN
+274 TNEVVEIGSLIEN
-287 NTAIAS
+287 NIAITS
-293 RLDLIFAKGE
+293 RLDYIFAKGE
-303 YGVENDSFCAELNT
+303 YGVENNSFCPVLNT
-317 EGRIRLKGARHP
+317 EGRIALKGARHP
-329 LIPRDS
+329 LIPKES

-466 THYRELKGYAETT
+466 THYRELKSYAETT

-506 SSNAFVISSKLGLA
+506 SSNAFVISRKLGLA
-520 RHILDNAKARMSID
+520 KHILDNARSRMSSD
-534 ELQYEELLARAEVE
+534 ELRYEELLAKAEEE
-548 SKRAQTLAEENNR
+548 SKRAKTLAEENDR
-561 LNVELKAEKAR
+561 LNIELRAEKTR

-586 ILNDMRNE
+586 ILNDMKAE
-594 QKKLLQ
+594 QKRLLQ
-600 EQEKELGE
+600 EQEKELSD
-608 ELRELRRR
+608 ELRELRKR
-616 SRDMDRAERERELD
+616 SKDMDRAEREKELD
-630 KLRRKIRA
+630 KIRRKLRA
-638 GLDDLEAED
+638 GINDLEEED
-647 EEAVDSVALSGEP
+647 DEAVESVALSGEP

-669 YYVPSLGQTGIAESE
+669 YYVPSLGQIGIAESD
-684 LSKSGTVNILC
+684 LSKSGSVNIVC
-695 GSMKIAVRKNQ
+695 GSMKIAVKKNQ
-706 LMMPTKVQRDEFMR
+706 LLMPTKAQRDEFMR
-720 TRNGKA
+720 TKNGKA
-726 ASKAKGRTA
+726 ASKAKGRQVTG
-735 AKSGAEDISKV
+735 SAEDLSKV
-746 KFNSASST
+746 RFNSASST
-754 ASEIMLIGMTTAEAE
+754 TSELMLIGMTTAEAE
-769 SSLYR
+769 SKLGR

-796 ALRACVHD
+796 ALRACVQD
-804 ILIKDDRVD
+804 MLIKDDRVD
-813 SFRAGAQGEGDA
+813 SFRAGEQGEGDA

>member
-1 MYEFLSFEESL
+1 MYEFMSFEESL

-23 TLEFNKIREAVT
+23 TLEFNKIRESVK
-35 SKARTQYGRELC
+35 SKARTSYGRELC
-47 ADMAPCCDADY
+47 EGMVPCCDVDY
-58 VASEL
+58 VTKGL
-63 SCARQAMDHVMRFGM
+63 SLSRQAMDHIIRFGM
-78 IPLSGMRDLREALVY
+78 LPLSGMRDLREALIY
-93 ARADGTLTCGQLLEV
+93 AKADGTLTCGQLLEV
-108 ASFLRASGEIR
+108 ASFLRTSGEI
-119 KSLTKARS
+119 KKAIDKARS
-127 AGSPFID
+127 AGSPFVD
-134 DTEPDICSYI
+134 DTEPDICAYI
-144 DKLETCDKLL
+144 DGMEICDPLL
-154 EKIEASILGQDEVSD
+154 EKIDSSILGQDEVSD
-169 KASRELSSIRRERKN
+169 RASKELSSIRRERKN
-184 IASGIRSLLDRVISS
+184 VAGGIRSLLDRVISNHS
-199 HADMLQ
+199 DMLQ

-247 SVVDANN
+247 SVVEANN
-254 KIAELTFAEQ
+254 KIAELNFAEQ

-274 TNEVVEIGGLIEN
+274 TNEVVSISSLLEN
-287 NTAIAS
+287 NISRAS
-293 RLDLIFAKGE
+293 RLDYIFAKGE
-303 YGVENDSFCAELNT
+303 YGVETDSFCPELNT
-317 EGRIRLKGARHP
+317 EGRISLKGARHP
-329 LIPRDS
+329 LIPRES
-335 VVPVDISIGEGY
+335 VVPVDISVGDGY

-373 TMAGLPVP
+373 TMAGLPIP
-381 AESGSE
+381 ASGGSE

-456 RKKNCIVMST
+456 RRKNCVVMST

-506 SSNAFVISSKLGLA
+506 SSNAFVISRKLGLA
-520 RHILDNAKARMSID
+520 KHILDNAKARMSTD
-534 ELQYEELLARAEVE
+534 ELQYEELLAKAEEE
-548 SKRAQTLAEENNR
+548 SKRAQNLAAENDR
-561 LNVELKAEKAR
+561 LNIELRAEKAR

-586 ILNDMRNE
+586 ILNDMRAE
-594 QKKLLQ
+594 QKRLLE
-600 EQEKELGE
+600 EQEKELSS
-608 ELRELRRR
+608 ELRELRKR
-616 SRDMDRAERERELD
+616 SKDMDRAEREKELD
-630 KLRRKIRA
+630 KIRRKLRA
-638 GLDDLEAED
+638 GISDLEVED
-647 EEAVDSVALSGEP
+647 DEAVSSVALSGEP
-660 VKEVIKGEC
+660 VKEVVKGEC
-669 YYVPSLGQTGIAESE
+669 YYVPSLGQTGIAESD

-695 GSMKIAVRKNQ
+695 GSMKIAVKKNQ
-706 LMMPTKVQRDEFMR
+706 LMMPTKAQRDEFMR
-720 TRNGKA
+720 TKNGKA
-726 ASKAKGRTA
+726 ASRSKGSA
-735 AKSGAEDISKV
+735 AKTGAEDLSKV
-746 KFNSASST
+746 RFNSASST
-754 ASEIMLIGMTTAEAE
+754 TSEIMLIGMTTAEAE
-769 SSLYR
+769 SCLGK

-796 ALRACVHD
+796 ALRSCVQD
-804 ILIKDDRVD
+804 MLIKDDRVE

-825 GVTIVKFR
+825 GVTVVRFR

>member
-23 TLEFNKIREAVT
+23 TLEFNKIRDSVT
-35 SKARTQYGRELC
+35 AKARTSYGRELC
-47 ADMAPCCDADY
+47 ADMAPCCDVEY
-58 VASEL
+58 VTKEL
-63 SCARQAMDHVMRFGM
+63 SCTKQAMEHILRFGM
-78 IPLSGMRDLREALVY
+78 LPLGGFRDLREPLTY
-93 ARADGTLTCGQLLEV
+93 AKAGGTLTCGQLLEV
-108 ASFLRASGEIR
+108 ASFLRSSEEIK
-119 KSLTKARS
+119 KSIAKART
-127 AGSPFID
+127 AGSPFVD
-134 DTEPDICSYI
+134 ETEPDVCSYI
-144 DKLETCDKLL
+144 DDVETCDDLL
-154 EKIEASILGQDEVSD
+154 EKIDSAILGQDEVSD
-169 KASRELSSIRRERKN
+169 KASRDLASIRRERKN
-184 IASGIRSLLDRVISS
+184 IASGIRSLLDRVIQN

-205 ESIVTLREGRY
+205 ESLVTLREGRY

-247 SVVDANN
+247 SIVEANN
-254 KIAELTFAEQ
+254 KIAELNFAEA
-264 AEIQRILKSF
+264 AEIQRILKKFSD
-274 TNEVVEIGGLIEN
+274 EVVSIGKTIEKN
-287 NTAIAS
+287 MAIAS
-293 RLDLIFAKGE
+293 RLDYVFAKGE
-303 YGVENDSFCAELNT
+303 YGVETNAFCPALNT
-317 EGRIRLKGARHP
+317 EGRIDLKGARHP
-329 LIPRDS
+329 LIS
-335 VVPVDISIGEGY
+335 KETVVPVDINVGSTY

-373 TMAGLPVP
+373 TMAGLPIP
-381 AESGSE
+381 TESGSE

-412 SHMSNI
+412 AHMSNI

-433 DELGSGTDPAEGAAL
+433 DELGSGTDPTEGAAL

-506 SSNAFVISSKLGLA
+506 SSNAFVISSKLGLSKT
-520 RHILDNAKARMSID
+520 ILENAKARMSTD
-534 ELQYEELLARAEVE
+534 ELQYEELLA
-548 SKRAQTLAEENNR
+548 KAEEEAKKAKNLADENER
-561 LNVELKAEKAR
+561 LNRDLKAQMAK

-586 ILNDMRNE
+586 ILNDLKAE

-600 EQEKELGE
+600 EKEQELTE
-608 ELRELRRR
+608 ELRELRKR
-616 SRDMDRAERERELD
+616 SRDMDKHAREQELD
-630 KLRRKIRA
+630 KIRRKLRA
-638 GLDDLEAED
+638 GIDDLTEDDDEAIE
-647 EEAVDSVALSGEP
+647 SVALSGEP

-669 YYVPSLGQTGIAESE
+669 YYVPSLGQTGIAESD
-684 LSKSGTVNILC
+684 LSKSGSVNIVC
-695 GSMKIAVRKNQ
+695 GSMKIAVKKNQ
-706 LMMPTKVQRDEFMR
+706 LMMPTKAQRDEFMR
-720 TRNGKA
+720 TKNGRVA
-726 ASKAKGRTA
+726 AKTRTISNKNAGDISKAKFSA
-735 AKSGAEDISKV
+735 AT
-746 KFNSASST
+746 ST
-754 ASEIMLIGMTTAEAE
+754 KAEIMLIGMTTAEAE
-769 SSLYR
+769 SALYK
-774 YLEDCVLAG
+774 YLEDCSLAG

-796 ALRACVHD
+796 ALRSCVQD
-804 ILIKDDRVD
+804 ILIKDDRVE
-813 SFRAGAQGEGDA
+813 SYRAGAQGEGDA
-825 GVTIVKFR
+825 GVTVIKLR

>member
-1 MYEFLSFEESL
+1 MYEYMSFEESL

-17 RGRVLN
+17 RGRVLK
-23 TLEFNKIREAVT
+23 TLEFNKIRDNVT
-35 SKARTQYGRELC
+35 ARARTSYGRELC
-47 ADMAPCCDADY
+47 MDMAPCCDMDY
-58 VASEL
+58 VTSEL
-63 SCARQAMDHVMRFGM
+63 SCARQAMDHIMRFGM
-78 IPLSGMRDLREALVY
+78 LPLGGMRDLKESLVY
-93 ARADGTLTCGQLLEV
+93 AKADGTLTCGQLLEV
-108 ASFLRASGEIR
+108 ASFLRASDEVKKAI
-119 KSLTKARS
+119 TKARS
-127 AGSPFID
+127 AGAPFVD
-134 DTEPDICSYI
+134 ETEPDICALV
-144 DKLETCDKLL
+144 DKVETCQSLL
-154 EKIEASILGQDEVSD
+154 EKIESSILGQDEVSD
-169 KASRELSSIRRERKN
+169 KASKELSSIRRERKN
-184 IASGIRSLLDRVISS
+184 IASGIRSLLDRVISN

-205 ESIVTLREGRY
+205 ESIVTLMEGRY

-247 SVVDANN
+247 SVVEANN
-254 KIAELTFAEQ
+254 KIAELNFAEQ
-264 AEIQRILKSF
+264 AEIQRILKVF
-274 TNEVVEIGGLIEN
+274 TNEVVSISALLEN
-287 NTAIAS
+287 NMGLVS
-293 RLDLIFAKGE
+293 RLDYIFARGE
-303 YGVENDSFCAELNT
+303 YGVENNCFCPDLNLD
-317 EGRIRLKGARHP
+317 GRIDLKGARHP
-329 LIPRDS
+329 LIPKDS
-335 VVPVDISIGEGY
+335 VVPVDIKVGDSY

-367 GLLVLM
+367 GLLVMM
-373 TMAGLPVP
+373 TMAGIPIP
-381 AESGSE
+381 TESGSE

-418 VFILKNIRGK
+418 VFILKNIKGR

-520 RHILDNAKARMSID
+520 KHILENAKSRMSSD
-534 ELQYEELLARAEVE
+534 ELNYEALIAKAEAE
-548 SKRAQTLAEENNR
+548 TKRATALASENDR
-561 LNVELKAEKAR
+561 LNIELKAEKAR

-586 ILNDMRNE
+586 ILNDMRAE
-594 QKKLLQ
+594 QKRLLQ
-600 EQEKELGE
+600 EREDELSE

-616 SRDMDRAERERELD
+616 SKDMDRAEREKELD
-630 KLRRKIRA
+630 KIRRKLRA
-638 GLDDLEAED
+638 GISDLDEED
-647 EEAVDSVALSGEP
+647 EDAVKTVALSGEP

-669 YYVPSLGQTGIAESE
+669 YYVPSLGQTGIAESD
-684 LSKSGTVNILC
+684 LSKSGSVNILC
-695 GSMKIAVRKNQ
+695 GSMKIAVKKSQ
-706 LMMPTKVQRDEFMR
+706 LMMPTKAQRDEFMR
-720 TRNGKA
+720 GKTRNVQ
-726 ASKAKGRTA
+726 KAKA
-735 AKSGAEDISKV
+735 VKSKSGSEDMGKV
-746 KFNSASST
+746 RFNAASST
-754 ASEIMLIGMTTAEAE
+754 KAELMLIGMTTAEAE
-769 SSLYR
+769 SSLGK

-796 ALRACVHD
+796 ALRSCVQD
-804 ILIKDDRVD
+804 MLIKDDRVE
-813 SFRAGAQGEGDA
+813 SFRVGAQGEGDA

>member
-23 TLEFNKIREAVT
+23 TLEFNKIRESVT
-35 SKARTQYGRELC
+35 SKARTSYGRELC
-47 ADMAPCCDADY
+47 ADMAPCCDMEY
-58 VASEL
+58 VSSEL
-63 SCARQAMDHVMRFGM
+63 GFTKQAMEHILRFGM
-78 IPLSGMRDLREALVY
+78 LPLGGMRDLREALTY
-93 ARADGTLTCGQLLEV
+93 AKADGTLTCGQLLEV
-108 ASFLRASGEIR
+108 ASFLRASEEI
-119 KSLTKARS
+119 KKAVDKARA
-127 AGSPFID
+127 AGSPLVD
-134 DTEPDICSYI
+134 EVEPDICSLA
-144 DKLETCDKLL
+144 DGLETCDSLL
-154 EKIEASILGQDEVSD
+154 EKITSSILGQDEVSD
-169 KASRELSSIRRERKN
+169 KASKELSSIRRERKN
-184 IASGIRSLLDRVISS
+184 IASGIRSLLDRVIQN

-247 SVVDANN
+247 SVVEANN
-254 KIAELTFAEQ
+254 KIAELNFAEQ

-274 TNEVVEIGGLIEN
+274 SNEVVSISGILEN
-287 NTAIAS
+287 NMAIAS
-293 RLDLIFAKGE
+293 RLDYVFAKAE
-303 YGVENDSFCAELNT
+303 YGVENNSFCPDLNT
-317 EGRIRLKGARHP
+317 EGRIDLKGARHP
-329 LIPRDS
+329 LIPKDS
-335 VVPVDISIGEGY
+335 VVPVDISVGSGY

-373 TMAGLPVP
+373 TMAGLAIPTD
-381 AESGSE
+381 SGSE

-506 SSNAFVISSKLGLA
+506 SSNAFVISSKLGLSK
-520 RHILDNAKARMSID
+520 HILENAKSRMSTD
-534 ELQYEELLARAEVE
+534 ELKYEELLARAEE
-548 SKRAQTLAEENNR
+548 QSKKAQALADENDR
-561 LNVELKAEKAR
+561 LNIELRAEKAR

-586 ILNDMRNE
+586 ILNDMKAE
-594 QKKLLQ
+594 QKRLLQ
-600 EQEKELGE
+600 EQERELAE
-608 ELRELRRR
+608 ELRELRKK
-616 SRDMDRAERERELD
+616 SRAMDSKKREQELD
-630 KLRRKIRA
+630 KIRRKLRA
-638 GLDDLEAED
+638 GIDDLTEED
-647 EEAVDSVALSGEP
+647 DEAVKSVALSGEP
-660 VKEVIKGEC
+660 VKEVIEGEC
-669 YYVPSLGQTGIAESE
+669 YYVPSLGQTGVAESG
-684 LSKSGTVNILC
+684 LSKSGSVNILC
-695 GSMKIAVRKNQ
+695 GSMKIAVKKSQ
-706 LMMPTKVQRDEFMR
+706 LMMPTKEQRDEFMR
-720 TRNGKA
+720 TKNGKA
-726 ASKAKGRTA
+726 ASKAGAVQKKSSA
-735 AKSGAEDISKV
+735 ADISKA
-746 KFNSASST
+746 KFTAASST
-754 ASEIMLIGMTTAEAE
+754 KSELMLIGMTTAEAE
-769 SSLYR
+769 SALYK

-783 IKEARIVHGKGTG
+783 IKDARIVHGKGTG
-796 ALRACVHD
+796 ALRSCVQD
-804 ILIKDDRVD
+804 ILIKDDRVE
-813 SFRAGAQGEGDA
+813 SYRAGTQGEGDS
-825 GVTIVKFR
+825 GVTIIKLR

>member
-1 MYEFLSFEESL
+1 MYEFMSFDESL

-17 RGRVLN
+17 RGRVLK
-23 TLEFNKIREAVT
+23 TLEFNKIRDSVAA
-35 SKARTQYGRELC
+35 KARTSYGRELC
-47 ADMAPCCDADY
+47 NDMVPCCDIDY
-58 VASEL
+58 VTSEL
-63 SCARQAMDHVMRFGM
+63 SCARQAMDHIMRFGM
-78 IPLSGMRDLREALVY
+78 LPLGGLRDLREAILY
-93 ARADGTLTCGQLLEV
+93 AKADGTLTCGQLLEV
-108 ASFLRASGEIR
+108 ASFLRASGEVKKAID
-119 KSLTKARS
+119 KARS
-127 AGSPFID
+127 AGSPLVD
-134 DTEPDICSYI
+134 ETEPDVCAYV
-144 DKLETCDKLL
+144 DKLETSDKLL
-154 EKIEASILGQDEVSD
+154 EKIDSSILGQDEVSD
-169 KASRELSSIRRERKN
+169 RASKELASIRRERKN
-184 IASGIRSLLDRVISS
+184 IASGIRSLLDRVISN

-205 ESIVTLREGRY
+205 EGIVTLREGRY

-234 ASSSG
+234 ASASG

-247 SVVDANN
+247 SVVEANN

-274 TNEVVEIGGLIEN
+274 TNEVVSISPLLQN
-287 NTAIAS
+287 NMEIAS
-293 RLDLIFAKGE
+293 RLDYIFAKAE
-303 YGVENDSFCAELNT
+303 YGVENNSFCPSLNCD
-317 EGRIRLKGARHP
+317 GRIDLKGARHP
-329 LIPRDS
+329 LIPKES
-335 VVPVDISIGEGY
+335 VVPVDIRIGDGY

-367 GLLVLM
+367 GLLVMM
-373 TMAGLPVP
+373 TMAGLPIP
-381 AESGSE
+381 TESGSE

-412 SHMSNI
+412 AHMSNI

-456 RKKNCIVMST
+456 RRKNCIVMST

-506 SSNAFVISSKLGLA
+506 SSNAFVISSKLGLSKN
-520 RHILDNAKARMSID
+520 ILDNAKARMSTD
-534 ELQYEELLARAEVE
+534 EIRYEELLA
-548 SKRAQTLAEENNR
+548 KAEENSKKAEMLVQENDR
-561 LNVELKAEKAR
+561 LNIELKAEKAR

-586 ILNDMRNE
+586 ILNDMRAE

-600 EQEKELGE
+600 DQERELSD

-616 SRDMDRAERERELD
+616 SKDMDRAEREKELD
-630 KLRRKIRA
+630 KIRRKLRA
-638 GLDDLEAED
+638 GINDLEADD
-647 EEAVDSVALSGEP
+647 EAIESVALSGEP

-669 YYVPSLGQTGIAESE
+669 YYVPSLDQIGVAESD
-684 LSKSGTVNILC
+684 LSKSGSVNIVC
-695 GSMKIAVRKNQ
+695 GSMKIAVKKNQ
-706 LMMPTKVQRDEFMR
+706 LMMPTKAQRDEFLR
-720 TRNGKA
+720 GRNKG
-726 ASKAKGRTA
+726 SQKGRLIRP
-735 AKSGAEDISKV
+735 KSSSEDMGKV
-746 KFNSASST
+746 RFNAASST
-754 ASEIMLIGMTTAEAE
+754 RSEVMLIGMTTAEAE
-769 SSLYR
+769 SRLGK

-796 ALRACVHD
+796 ALRACVQD
-804 ILIKDDRVD
+804 MLIKDDRVE
-813 SFRAGAQGEGDA
+813 SFRAGEQGEGDA

>member
-1 MYEFLSFEESL
+1 MYEFMSFDESL

-17 RGRVLN
+17 RGRVLK
-23 TLEFNKIREAVT
+23 TLEFNKIRDSVAA
-35 SKARTQYGRELC
+35 KARTSYGRELC
-47 ADMAPCCDADY
+47 NDMVPCCDIDY
-58 VASEL
+58 VTSEL
-63 SCARQAMDHVMRFGM
+63 SCARQAMDHIMRFGM
-78 IPLSGMRDLREALVY
+78 LPLGGLRDLREAILY
-93 ARADGTLTCGQLLEV
+93 AKADGTLTCGQLLEV
-108 ASFLRASGEIR
+108 ASFLRASGEVKKAID
-119 KSLTKARS
+119 KARS
-127 AGSPFID
+127 AGSPLVD
-134 DTEPDICSYI
+134 ETEPDVCAYV
-144 DKLETCDKLL
+144 DKLETSDKLL
-154 EKIEASILGQDEVSD
+154 EKIDSSILGQDEVSD
-169 KASRELSSIRRERKN
+169 RASKELASIRRERKN
-184 IASGIRSLLDRVISS
+184 IASGIRSLLDRVISN

-205 ESIVTLREGRY
+205 EGIVTLREGRY

-234 ASSSG
+234 ASASG

-247 SVVDANN
+247 SVVEANN

-274 TNEVVEIGGLIEN
+274 TNEVVSISPLLQN
-287 NTAIAS
+287 NMEIAS
-293 RLDLIFAKGE
+293 RLDYIFAKAE
-303 YGVENDSFCAELNT
+303 YGVENNSFCPSLNCD
-317 EGRIRLKGARHP
+317 GRIDLKGARHP
-329 LIPRDS
+329 LIPKES
-335 VVPVDISIGEGY
+335 VVPVDIRIGDGY

-367 GLLVLM
+367 GLLVMM
-373 TMAGLPVP
+373 TMAGLPIP
-381 AESGSE
+381 TESGSE

-412 SHMSNI
+412 AHMSNI

-456 RKKNCIVMST
+456 RRKNCIVMST

-506 SSNAFVISSKLGLA
+506 SSNAFVISSKLGLSKN
-520 RHILDNAKARMSID
+520 ILDNAKARMSTD
-534 ELQYEELLARAEVE
+534 EIRYEELLA
-548 SKRAQTLAEENNR
+548 KAEENSKKAEMLVQENDR
-561 LNVELKAEKAR
+561 LNIELKAEKAR

-586 ILNDMRNE
+586 ILNDMRAE

-600 EQEKELGE
+600 DQERELSD

-616 SRDMDRAERERELD
+616 SKDMDRAEREKELD
-630 KLRRKIRA
+630 KIRRKLRA
-638 GLDDLEAED
+638 GINDLETDDD
-647 EEAVDSVALSGEP
+647 EAIESVALSGEP

-669 YYVPSLGQTGIAESE
+669 YYVPSLDQIGVAESD
-684 LSKSGTVNILC
+684 LSKSGSVNIVC
-695 GSMKIAVRKNQ
+695 GSMKIAVKKNQ
-706 LMMPTKVQRDEFMR
+706 LMMPTKAQRDEFLR
-720 TRNGKA
+720 GRNKG
-726 ASKAKGRTA
+726 SQKGRLIRP
-735 AKSGAEDISKV
+735 KSGSEDMGKV
-746 KFNSASST
+746 RFNAASST
-754 ASEIMLIGMTTAEAE
+754 RSEVMLIGMTTAEAE
-769 SSLYR
+769 SRLGK

-796 ALRACVHD
+796 ALRSCVQD
-804 ILIKDDRVD
+804 MLIKDDRVE
-813 SFRAGAQGEGDA
+813 SFRAGEQGEGDA

>member
-1 MYEFLSFEESL
+1 MYEYMSFEESL

-17 RGRVLN
+17 RGRVLK
-23 TLEFNKIREAVT
+23 TLEFNKIRDNVT
-35 SKARTQYGRELC
+35 ARARTSYGRELC
-47 ADMAPCCDADY
+47 MDMAPCCDMDY
-58 VASEL
+58 VKSEL
-63 SCARQAMDHVMRFGM
+63 SCARQAMDHIMRFGM
-78 IPLSGMRDLREALVY
+78 LPLGGMRDLKESLVY
-93 ARADGTLTCGQLLEV
+93 AKADGTLTCGQLLEV
-108 ASFLRASGEIR
+108 ASFLRASDEVKKAI
-119 KSLTKARS
+119 TKARS
-127 AGSPFID
+127 AGAPFVD
-134 DTEPDICSYI
+134 ETEPDICALV
-144 DKLETCDKLL
+144 DKVETCQSLL
-154 EKIEASILGQDEVSD
+154 EKIESSILGQDEVSD
-169 KASRELSSIRRERKN
+169 KASKELSSIRRERKN
-184 IASGIRSLLDRVISS
+184 IASGIRSLLDRVITN

-247 SVVDANN
+247 SVVEANN
-254 KIAELTFAEQ
+254 KIAELNFAEQ
-264 AEIQRILKSF
+264 AEIQRILKVF
-274 TNEVVEIGGLIEN
+274 TNEVVSISALLEN
-287 NTAIAS
+287 NMGLVS
-293 RLDLIFAKGE
+293 RLDYIFARGE
-303 YGVENDSFCAELNT
+303 YGVENNCFCPDLNLD
-317 EGRIRLKGARHP
+317 GRIDLKGARHP
-329 LIPRDS
+329 LIPKDS
-335 VVPVDISIGEGY
+335 VVPVDIKVGDSY

-367 GLLVLM
+367 GLLVMM
-373 TMAGLPVP
+373 TMAGIPIP
-381 AESGSE
+381 TESGSE

-418 VFILKNIRGK
+418 VFILKNIKGR

-520 RHILDNAKARMSID
+520 KHILENAKSRMSSD
-534 ELQYEELLARAEVE
+534 ELNYEALIAKAEAE
-548 SKRAQTLAEENNR
+548 TKRATALASENDR
-561 LNVELKAEKAR
+561 LNIELKAEKAR

-586 ILNDMRNE
+586 ILNDMRAE
-594 QKKLLQ
+594 QKRLLQ
-600 EQEKELGE
+600 EREDELSE

-616 SRDMDRAERERELD
+616 SKDMDRAEREKELD
-630 KLRRKIRA
+630 KIRRKLRA
-638 GLDDLEAED
+638 GISDLD
-647 EEAVDSVALSGEP
+647 EENEDAVKTVALSGEP

-669 YYVPSLGQTGIAESE
+669 YYVPSLGQTGIAESD
-684 LSKSGTVNILC
+684 LSKSGSVNILC
-695 GSMKIAVRKNQ
+695 GSMKIAVKKSQ
-706 LMMPTKVQRDEFMR
+706 LMMPTKAQRDEFMR
-720 TRNGKA
+720 GKTRNVQ
-726 ASKAKGRTA
+726 KAKA
-735 AKSGAEDISKV
+735 VKSKSGSEDMGKV
-746 KFNSASST
+746 RFNAASST
-754 ASEIMLIGMTTAEAE
+754 KAELMLIGMTTAEAE
-769 SSLYR
+769 SSLGK

-796 ALRACVHD
+796 ALRSCVQD
-804 ILIKDDRVD
+804 MLIKDDRVE

>member
-1 MYEFLSFEESL
+1 MYEYISFEESL

-17 RGRVLN
+17 RGRVLK
-23 TLEFNKIREAVT
+23 TLEFNKIRDNVT
-35 SKARTQYGRELC
+35 AKARTSYGRELC
-47 ADMAPCCDADY
+47 MDMAPCCDMDY
-58 VASEL
+58 VKSEL
-63 SCARQAMDHVMRFGM
+63 SCARQAMDHIMRFGM
-78 IPLSGMRDLREALVY
+78 LPLGGMRDLKESLVY
-93 ARADGTLTCGQLLEV
+93 AKADGTLTCGQLLEV
-108 ASFLRASGEIR
+108 ASFLRASEELKKAI
-119 KSLTKARS
+119 TKARS
-127 AGSPFID
+127 AGSPFVD
-134 DTEPDICSYI
+134 ETEPDVCALV
-144 DKLETCDKLL
+144 DKVGTCQSLL
-154 EKIEASILGQDEVSD
+154 EKIESSILGQDEVSD
-169 KASRELSSIRRERKN
+169 KASKELSSIRRERKN
-184 IASGIRSLLDRVISS
+184 IASGIRALLDRVISN

-247 SVVDANN
+247 SVVEANN
-254 KIAELTFAEQ
+254 KIAELNFAEQ
-264 AEIQRILKSF
+264 AEIQRILKVF
-274 TNEVVEIGGLIEN
+274 TNEVVSISALLEN
-287 NTAIAS
+287 NMGLVS
-293 RLDLIFAKGE
+293 RLDYIFARGE
-303 YGVENDSFCAELNT
+303 YGVENNCFCPDLNLD
-317 EGRIRLKGARHP
+317 GRIDLKGARHP

-335 VVPVDISIGEGY
+335 VVPVDIKVGDSY

-367 GLLVLM
+367 GLLVMM
-373 TMAGLPVP
+373 TMAGIPIP
-381 AESGSE
+381 TESGSE

-418 VFILKNIRGK
+418 VFILKNIKGR

-520 RHILDNAKARMSID
+520 KHILENAKSRMSSD
-534 ELQYEELLARAEVE
+534 ELNYEALIAKAEAE
-548 SKRAQTLAEENNR
+548 TKRATALASENDR
-561 LNVELKAEKAR
+561 LNIELKAEKAR

-586 ILNDMRNE
+586 ILNDMRAE
-594 QKKLLQ
+594 QKRLLQ
-600 EQEKELGE
+600 EHEEELSE
-608 ELRELRRR
+608 ELRDLRRR
-616 SRDMDRAERERELD
+616 SKDMDRAEREKELD
-630 KLRRKIRA
+630 KIRRKLRA
-638 GLDDLEAED
+638 GISDLSSEDDEAAE
-647 EEAVDSVALSGEP
+647 SVALSGEP

-669 YYVPSLGQTGIAESE
+669 YYVPSLGQTGIAESD
-684 LSKSGTVNILC
+684 LSKSGSVNILC
-695 GSMKIAVRKNQ
+695 GSMKIAVKKSQ
-706 LMMPTKVQRDEFMR
+706 LMMPTKAQKDEFM
-720 TRNGKA
+720 
-726 ASKAKGRTA
+726 KGRTRTVQKA
-735 AKSGAEDISKV
+735 NAFRNKSSSEDMGKV
-746 KFNSASST
+746 KFNAASST
-754 ASEIMLIGMTTAEAE
+754 KAELMLIGMTTAEAE
-769 SSLYR
+769 SALGKYM
-774 YLEDCVLAG
+774 EDCVLAG
-783 IKEARIVHGKGTG
+783 IREARIVHGKGTG
-796 ALRACVHD
+796 ALRACVQD
-804 ILIKDDRVD
+804 MLIKDDRVE

>member
-23 TLEFNKIREAVT
+23 TLEFNKIRDSVT
-35 SKARTQYGRELC
+35 AKARTSYGRELC
-47 ADMAPCCDADY
+47 ADMAPCCDVEY
-58 VASEL
+58 VTKEL
-63 SCARQAMDHVMRFGM
+63 SCTKQAMEHILRFGM
-78 IPLSGMRDLREALVY
+78 LPLGGFRDLREPLTY
-93 ARADGTLTCGQLLEV
+93 AKAGGTLTCGQLLEV
-108 ASFLRASGEIR
+108 ASFLRSSEEIK
-119 KSLTKARS
+119 KSIAKART
-127 AGSPFID
+127 AGSPFVD
-134 DTEPDICSYI
+134 ETEPDVCSYI
-144 DKLETCDKLL
+144 DDVETCDDLL
-154 EKIEASILGQDEVSD
+154 EKIDSAILGQDEVSD
-169 KASRELSSIRRERKN
+169 KASRDLASIRRERKN
-184 IASGIRSLLDRVISS
+184 IASGIRSLLDRVIQN

-205 ESIVTLREGRY
+205 ESLVTLREGRY

-247 SVVDANN
+247 SVVEANN
-254 KIAELTFAEQ
+254 KIAELNFAEA
-264 AEIQRILKSF
+264 AEIQRILKKFSD
-274 TNEVVEIGGLIEN
+274 EVVSIGKVIEKN
-287 NTAIAS
+287 MAIAS
-293 RLDLIFAKGE
+293 RLDYVFAKGE
-303 YGVENDSFCAELNT
+303 YGVETNAFCPALNT
-317 EGRIRLKGARHP
+317 EGRIDLKGARHP
-329 LIPRDS
+329 LIS
-335 VVPVDISIGEGY
+335 KETVVPVDINVGSTY

-373 TMAGLPVP
+373 TMAGLPIP
-381 AESGSE
+381 TESGSE

-412 SHMSNI
+412 AHMSNI

-433 DELGSGTDPAEGAAL
+433 DELGSGTDPTEGAAL

-506 SSNAFVISSKLGLA
+506 SSNAFVISSKLGLSKT
-520 RHILDNAKARMSID
+520 ILENAKARMSTD
-534 ELQYEELLARAEVE
+534 ELQYEELLA
-548 SKRAQTLAEENNR
+548 KAEEEAKKAKNLADENER
-561 LNVELKAEKAR
+561 LNRDLKAQMAK

-586 ILNDMRNE
+586 ILNDLKAE

-600 EQEKELGE
+600 EKEQELTE
-608 ELRELRRR
+608 ELRELRKR
-616 SRDMDRAERERELD
+616 SRDMDKHAREQELD
-630 KLRRKIRA
+630 KIRRKLRA
-638 GLDDLEAED
+638 GIDDLTEDDDEAIE
-647 EEAVDSVALSGEP
+647 SVALSGEP

-669 YYVPSLGQTGIAESE
+669 YYVPSLGQTGIAETD
-684 LSKSGTVNILC
+684 LSKSGSVNIVC
-695 GSMKIAVRKNQ
+695 GSMKIAVKKNQ
-706 LMMPTKVQRDEFMR
+706 LMMPTKAQRDEFMR
-720 TRNGKA
+720 TKNGRVAAKTRNISNKNAGDI
-726 ASKAKGRTA
+726 SKAKFSA
-735 AKSGAEDISKV
+735 AT
-746 KFNSASST
+746 ST
-754 ASEIMLIGMTTAEAE
+754 KAEIMLIGMTTAEAE
-769 SSLYR
+769 SALYK
-774 YLEDCVLAG
+774 YLEDCSLAG

-796 ALRACVHD
+796 ALRSCVQD
-804 ILIKDDRVD
+804 ILIKDDRVE
-813 SFRAGAQGEGDA
+813 SYRAGAQGEGDA
-825 GVTIVKFR
+825 GVTVIKLR

>member
-1 MYEFLSFEESL
+1 MYEFMSFEDSL

-35 SKARTQYGRELC
+35 ARARTPYGRELC
-47 ADMAPCCDADY
+47 ADMAPCCDFDY
-58 VASEL
+58 VTAEL
-63 SCARQAMDHVMRFGM
+63 SCARQAMDHILRFG
-78 IPLSGMRDLREALVY
+78 ILPLGGMRDLRESLTY
-93 ARADGTLTCGQLLEV
+93 AKADGTLTCGQLLDA
-108 ASFLRASGEIR
+108 ASFLRTSGAVR
-119 KSLTKARS
+119 SALNKARS
-127 AGSPFID
+127 AGSPSVD
-134 DTEPDICSYI
+134 ETEPDICALI
-144 DKLETCDKLL
+144 DKIETCDKLL
-154 EKIEASILGQDEVSD
+154 EKIDTSILGQDEVSD

-184 IASGIRSLLDRVISS
+184 IANGVRSLLDRVITN

-205 ESIVTLREGRY
+205 DSIVTLREGRY

-274 TNEVVEIGGLIEN
+274 TNEIVSISGLLEN
-287 NTAIAS
+287 NMALAS

-303 YGVENDSFCAELNT
+303 YGVENNSFCAELNT
-317 EGRIRLKGARHP
+317 EGRVALRGARHP
-329 LIPRDS
+329 LIPKES

-381 AESGSE
+381 ADSGSE

-418 VFILKNIRGK
+418 VFILKNIRGR

-479 EGVMNASCEFD
+479 DGVMNASCEFD

-520 RHILDNAKARMSID
+520 KHILDNARARMSVD
-534 ELQYEELLARAEVE
+534 ELQYEELLARAEAE
-548 SKRAQTLAEENNR
+548 SKKAEMLSEENSR
-561 LNVELKAEKAR
+561 LNIELKAEKKK
-572 LEEENAKLKQSKTK
+572 LEEETAKLKQSKTK
-586 ILNDMRNE
+586 ILNDMRAE
-594 QKKLLQ
+594 QKRLLQ
-600 EQEKELGE
+600 EQEKELSD
-608 ELRELRRR
+608 ELRELRRK
-616 SRDMDRAERERELD
+616 SRDMDRADREKELD
-630 KLRRKIRA
+630 KIRRKIRA
-638 GLDDLEAED
+638 GLDDLQTED

-669 YYVPSLGQTGIAESE
+669 YYVPSLGQTGIAESD
-684 LSKSGTVNILC
+684 LSKSGSVNILC
-695 GSMKIAVRKNQ
+695 GSMKIAVKKSQ
-706 LMMPTKVQRDEFMR
+706 LLMPTKAQRDEFMR
-720 TRNGKA
+720 TKNGKA
-726 ASKAKGRTA
+726 ASKIRHGQA
-735 AKSGAEDISKV
+735 ARSGAEDLSKV

-754 ASEIMLIGMTTAEAE
+754 TSEIMLLGMTTAEAE
-769 SSLYR
+769 SSLSR

-796 ALRACVHD
+796 ALRACVRD
-804 ILIKDDRVD
+804 ILIKDDRVE

>member
-23 TLEFNKIREAVT
+23 TLEFNKIRDSVT
-35 SKARTQYGRELC
+35 AKARTSYGRELC
-47 ADMAPCCDADY
+47 ADMAPCCDVEY
-58 VASEL
+58 VTKEL
-63 SCARQAMDHVMRFGM
+63 SCTKQAMEHILRFGM
-78 IPLSGMRDLREALVY
+78 LPLGGFRDLREPLTY
-93 ARADGTLTCGQLLEV
+93 AKAGGTLTCGQLLEV
-108 ASFLRASGEIR
+108 ASFLRSSQEIK
-119 KSLTKARS
+119 KSIAKART
-127 AGSPFID
+127 AGSPFVD
-134 DTEPDICSYI
+134 ETEPDVCSYI
-144 DKLETCDKLL
+144 DDVETCDDLL
-154 EKIEASILGQDEVSD
+154 EKIDSAILGQDEVSD
-169 KASRELSSIRRERKN
+169 KASRDLASIRRERKN
-184 IASGIRSLLDRVISS
+184 IASGIRSLLDRVIQN

-205 ESIVTLREGRY
+205 ESLVTLREGRY

-247 SVVDANN
+247 SVVEANN
-254 KIAELTFAEQ
+254 KIAELNFAEA
-264 AEIQRILKSF
+264 AEIQRILKKFSD
-274 TNEVVEIGGLIEN
+274 EVVSIGKTIEKN
-287 NTAIAS
+287 MVIAS
-293 RLDLIFAKGE
+293 RLDYVFAKGE
-303 YGVENDSFCAELNT
+303 YGVETNAFCPALNT
-317 EGRIRLKGARHP
+317 EGRIDLKGARHP
-329 LIPRDS
+329 LIS
-335 VVPVDISIGEGY
+335 KETVVPVDINVGSTY

-373 TMAGLPVP
+373 TMAGLPIP
-381 AESGSE
+381 TESGSE

-412 SHMSNI
+412 AHMSNI

-433 DELGSGTDPAEGAAL
+433 DELGSGTDPTEGAAL

-506 SSNAFVISSKLGLA
+506 SSNAFVISSKLGLSKT
-520 RHILDNAKARMSID
+520 ILENAKARMSTD
-534 ELQYEELLARAEVE
+534 ELQYEELLA
-548 SKRAQTLAEENNR
+548 KAEEEAKKAKNLADENER
-561 LNVELKAEKAR
+561 LNRDLKAQMAK

-586 ILNDMRNE
+586 ILNDLKAE

-600 EQEKELGE
+600 EKEQELTE
-608 ELRELRRR
+608 ELRELRKR
-616 SRDMDRAERERELD
+616 SRDMDKHAREQELD
-630 KLRRKIRA
+630 KIRRKLRA
-638 GLDDLEAED
+638 GIDDLTEDDDEAIE
-647 EEAVDSVALSGEP
+647 SVALSGEP

-669 YYVPSLGQTGIAESE
+669 YYVPSLGQTGIAESD
-684 LSKSGTVNILC
+684 LSKSGSVNIVC
-695 GSMKIAVRKNQ
+695 GSMKIAVKKNQ
-706 LMMPTKVQRDEFMR
+706 LMMPTKAQRDEFMR
-720 TRNGKA
+720 TKNGRVA
-726 ASKAKGRTA
+726 AKTRAISNKNAGDISKAKFSA
-735 AKSGAEDISKV
+735 AT
-746 KFNSASST
+746 ST
-754 ASEIMLIGMTTAEAE
+754 KAEIMLIGMTTAEAE
-769 SSLYR
+769 SALYK
-774 YLEDCVLAG
+774 YLEDCSLAG

-796 ALRACVHD
+796 ALRSCVQD
-804 ILIKDDRVD
+804 ILIKDDRVE
-813 SFRAGAQGEGDA
+813 SYRAGAQGEGDA
-825 GVTIVKFR
+825 GVTVIKLR

>member
-1 MYEFLSFEESL
+1 MYEFMSFDESL

-17 RGRVLN
+17 RGRVLK
-23 TLEFNKIREAVT
+23 TLEFNKIRDSVAA
-35 SKARTQYGRELC
+35 KARTSYGRELC
-47 ADMAPCCDADY
+47 NDMVPCCDIDY
-58 VASEL
+58 VTSEL
-63 SCARQAMDHVMRFGM
+63 SCARQAMDHIMRFGM
-78 IPLSGMRDLREALVY
+78 LPLGGLRDLREAILY
-93 ARADGTLTCGQLLEV
+93 AKADGTLTCGQLLEV
-108 ASFLRASGEIR
+108 ASFLRASGEVKNAID
-119 KSLTKARS
+119 KARS
-127 AGSPFID
+127 AGSPLVD
-134 DTEPDICSYI
+134 ETEPDVCAYV
-144 DKLETCDKLL
+144 DKLETSDKLL
-154 EKIEASILGQDEVSD
+154 EKIDSSILGQDEVSD
-169 KASRELSSIRRERKN
+169 RASKELASIRRERKN
-184 IASGIRSLLDRVISS
+184 IASGIRSLLDRVISN

-205 ESIVTLREGRY
+205 EGIVTLREGRY

-234 ASSSG
+234 ASASG

-247 SVVDANN
+247 SVVEANN

-274 TNEVVEIGGLIEN
+274 TNEVVSISPLLQN
-287 NTAIAS
+287 NMEIAS
-293 RLDLIFAKGE
+293 RLDYIFAKAE
-303 YGVENDSFCAELNT
+303 YGVENNSFCPSLNCD
-317 EGRIRLKGARHP
+317 GRIDLKGARHP
-329 LIPRDS
+329 LIPKES
-335 VVPVDISIGEGY
+335 VVPVDIRIGDGY

-367 GLLVLM
+367 GLLVMM
-373 TMAGLPVP
+373 TMAGLPIP
-381 AESGSE
+381 TESGSE

-412 SHMSNI
+412 AHMSNI

-433 DELGSGTDPAEGAAL
+433 DELGSGTDPSEGAAL

-456 RKKNCIVMST
+456 RRKNCIVMST

-506 SSNAFVISSKLGLA
+506 SSNAFVISSKLGLSKN
-520 RHILDNAKARMSID
+520 ILDNAKARMSTD
-534 ELQYEELLARAEVE
+534 EIRYEELLA
-548 SKRAQTLAEENNR
+548 KAEENSKKAEMLVQENDS
-561 LNVELKAEKAR
+561 LNIELKAEKAR

-586 ILNDMRNE
+586 ILNDMRAE

-600 EQEKELGE
+600 DQERELSD

-616 SRDMDRAERERELD
+616 SKDMDRAEREKELD
-630 KLRRKIRA
+630 KIRRKLRA
-638 GLDDLEAED
+638 GINDLEADDD
-647 EEAVDSVALSGEP
+647 EAIESVALSGEP

-669 YYVPSLGQTGIAESE
+669 YYVPSLDQIGVAESD
-684 LSKSGTVNILC
+684 LSKSGSVNIVC
-695 GSMKIAVRKNQ
+695 GSMKIAVKKNQ
-706 LMMPTKVQRDEFMR
+706 LMMPTKAQRDEFLR
-720 TRNGKA
+720 GRNKG
-726 ASKAKGRTA
+726 SQKGRLIRP
-735 AKSGAEDISKV
+735 KSSSEDMGKV
-746 KFNSASST
+746 RFNAASST
-754 ASEIMLIGMTTAEAE
+754 RSEVMLIGMTTAEAE
-769 SSLYR
+769 SRLGK

-796 ALRACVHD
+796 ALRSCVQD
-804 ILIKDDRVD
+804 MLIKDDRVE
-813 SFRAGAQGEGDA
+813 SFRAGEQGEGDA

>member
-1 MYEFLSFEESL
+1 MYEFMSFDESL

-17 RGRVLN
+17 RGRVLK
-23 TLEFNKIREAVT
+23 TLEFNKIRDSVAA
-35 SKARTQYGRELC
+35 KARTSYGRELC
-47 ADMAPCCDADY
+47 NDMVPCCDIDY
-58 VASEL
+58 VTSEL
-63 SCARQAMDHVMRFGM
+63 SCARQAMDHIMRFGM
-78 IPLSGMRDLREALVY
+78 LPLGGLRDLREAILY
-93 ARADGTLTCGQLLEV
+93 AKADGTLTCGQLLEV
-108 ASFLRASGEIR
+108 ASFLRASGEVKKAID
-119 KSLTKARS
+119 KARS
-127 AGSPFID
+127 AGSPLVD
-134 DTEPDICSYI
+134 ETEPDVCAYV
-144 DKLETCDKLL
+144 DKLETSDKLL
-154 EKIEASILGQDEVSD
+154 EKIDSSILGQDEVSD
-169 KASRELSSIRRERKN
+169 RASKELASIRRERKN
-184 IASGIRSLLDRVISS
+184 IASGIRSLLDRVISN

-205 ESIVTLREGRY
+205 EGIVTLREGRY

-234 ASSSG
+234 ASASG

-247 SVVDANN
+247 SVVEANN

-274 TNEVVEIGGLIEN
+274 TNEVVSISPLLQN
-287 NTAIAS
+287 NMEIAS
-293 RLDLIFAKGE
+293 RLDYIFAKAE
-303 YGVENDSFCAELNT
+303 YGVENNSFCPSLNCD
-317 EGRIRLKGARHP
+317 GRIDLKGARHP
-329 LIPRDS
+329 LIPKES
-335 VVPVDISIGEGY
+335 VVPVDIRIGDGY

-367 GLLVLM
+367 GLLVMM
-373 TMAGLPVP
+373 TMAGLPIP
-381 AESGSE
+381 TESGSE

-412 SHMSNI
+412 AHMSNI

-433 DELGSGTDPAEGAAL
+433 DELGSGTDPSEGAAL

-456 RKKNCIVMST
+456 RRKNCIVMST

-506 SSNAFVISSKLGLA
+506 SSNAFVISSKLGLSKN
-520 RHILDNAKARMSID
+520 ILDNAKARMSTD
-534 ELQYEELLARAEVE
+534 EIRYEELLA
-548 SKRAQTLAEENNR
+548 KAEENSKKAEMLVQENDR
-561 LNVELKAEKAR
+561 LNIELKAEKAR

-586 ILNDMRNE
+586 ILNDMRAE

-600 EQEKELGE
+600 DQERELSD

-616 SRDMDRAERERELD
+616 SKDMDRAEREKELD
-630 KLRRKIRA
+630 KIRRKLRA
-638 GLDDLEAED
+638 GINDLEADDD
-647 EEAVDSVALSGEP
+647 EAIESVALSGEP

-669 YYVPSLGQTGIAESE
+669 YYVPSLDQIGVAESD
-684 LSKSGTVNILC
+684 LSKSGSVNIVC
-695 GSMKIAVRKNQ
+695 GSMKIAVKKNQ
-706 LMMPTKVQRDEFMR
+706 LMMPTKAQRDEFLR
-720 TRNGKA
+720 GRNKG
-726 ASKAKGRTA
+726 SQKGRLIRP
-735 AKSGAEDISKV
+735 KSSSEDMGKV
-746 KFNSASST
+746 RFNAASST
-754 ASEIMLIGMTTAEAE
+754 RSEVMLIGMTTAEAE
-769 SSLYR
+769 SRLGK

-796 ALRACVHD
+796 ALRSCVQD
-804 ILIKDDRVD
+804 MLIKDDRVE
-813 SFRAGAQGEGDA
+813 SFRAGEQGEGDA

>member
-1 MYEFLSFEESL
+1 MYEFMSFDESL

-17 RGRVLN
+17 RGRVLK
-23 TLEFNKIREAVT
+23 TLEFNKIRDSVAA
-35 SKARTQYGRELC
+35 KARTSYGRELC
-47 ADMAPCCDADY
+47 NDMVPCCDIDY
-58 VASEL
+58 VTSEI
-63 SCARQAMDHVMRFGM
+63 SCARQAMDHIMRFGM
-78 IPLSGMRDLREALVY
+78 LPLGGLRDLREAILY
-93 ARADGTLTCGQLLEV
+93 AKADGTLTCGQLLEV
-108 ASFLRASGEIR
+108 ASFLRASGEVKKAID
-119 KSLTKARS
+119 KARS
-127 AGSPFID
+127 AGSPLVD
-134 DTEPDICSYI
+134 ETEPDVCAYV
-144 DKLETCDKLL
+144 DKLETSDKLL
-154 EKIEASILGQDEVSD
+154 EKIDSSILGQDEVSD
-169 KASRELSSIRRERKN
+169 RASKELASIRRERKN
-184 IASGIRSLLDRVISS
+184 IASGIRSLLDRVISN

-205 ESIVTLREGRY
+205 EGIVTLREGRY

-228 EGIVHG
+228 DGIVHG
-234 ASSSG
+234 ASASG

-247 SVVDANN
+247 SVVEANN

-274 TNEVVEIGGLIEN
+274 TNEVVSISPLLQN
-287 NTAIAS
+287 NMEIAS
-293 RLDLIFAKGE
+293 RLDYIFAKAE
-303 YGVENDSFCAELNT
+303 YGVENNSFCPSLNCD
-317 EGRIRLKGARHP
+317 GRIDLKGARHP
-329 LIPRDS
+329 LIPKES
-335 VVPVDISIGEGY
+335 VVPVDIRIGDGY

-367 GLLVLM
+367 GLLVMM
-373 TMAGLPVP
+373 TMAGLPIP
-381 AESGSE
+381 TESGSE

-412 SHMSNI
+412 AHMSNI

-456 RKKNCIVMST
+456 RRKNCIVMST

-506 SSNAFVISSKLGLA
+506 SSNAFVISSKLGLSKN
-520 RHILDNAKARMSID
+520 ILDNAKVRMSTD
-534 ELQYEELLARAEVE
+534 EIRYEELLA
-548 SKRAQTLAEENNR
+548 KAEENSKKAEMLVQENDR
-561 LNVELKAEKAR
+561 LNIELKAEKAR

-586 ILNDMRNE
+586 ILNDMRAE

-600 EQEKELGE
+600 DQERELSD

-616 SRDMDRAERERELD
+616 SKDMDRAEREKELD
-630 KLRRKIRA
+630 KIRRKLRA
-638 GLDDLEAED
+638 GINDLEADDD
-647 EEAVDSVALSGEP
+647 EAIESVALSGEP

-669 YYVPSLGQTGIAESE
+669 YYVPSLDQIGVAESD
-684 LSKSGTVNILC
+684 LSKSGSVNIVC
-695 GSMKIAVRKNQ
+695 GSMKIAVKKNQ
-706 LMMPTKVQRDEFMR
+706 LMMPTKAQRDEFLR
-720 TRNGKA
+720 GRNKG
-726 ASKAKGRTA
+726 SQKGRLIRP
-735 AKSGAEDISKV
+735 KSGSEDMGKV
-746 KFNSASST
+746 RFNAASST
-754 ASEIMLIGMTTAEAE
+754 RSEVMLIGMTTAEAE
-769 SSLYR
+769 SRLGK

-796 ALRACVHD
+796 ALRSCVQD
-804 ILIKDDRVD
+804 MLIKDDRVE
-813 SFRAGAQGEGDA
+813 SFRAGEQGEGDA

>member
-1 MYEFLSFEESL
+1 MYEYMSFEESL

-17 RGRVLN
+17 RGRVLK
-23 TLEFNKIREAVT
+23 TLEFNKIRDNVT
-35 SKARTQYGRELC
+35 ARARTSYGRELC
-47 ADMAPCCDADY
+47 IDMAPCCDMDY
-58 VASEL
+58 VTSEL
-63 SCARQAMDHVMRFGM
+63 SCARQAMDHIMRFGM
-78 IPLSGMRDLREALVY
+78 LPLGGMRDLKESLVY
-93 ARADGTLTCGQLLEV
+93 AKADGTLTCGQLLEV
-108 ASFLRASGEIR
+108 ASFLRASDEVKKAI
-119 KSLTKARS
+119 TKARS
-127 AGSPFID
+127 AGAPFVD
-134 DTEPDICSYI
+134 ETEPDICALV
-144 DKLETCDKLL
+144 DKVETCQSLL
-154 EKIEASILGQDEVSD
+154 EKIESSILGQDEVSD
-169 KASRELSSIRRERKN
+169 KASKELSSIRRERKN
-184 IASGIRSLLDRVISS
+184 IASGIRSLLDRVITN

-247 SVVDANN
+247 SVVEANN
-254 KIAELTFAEQ
+254 KIAELNFAEQ
-264 AEIQRILKSF
+264 AEIQRILKVF
-274 TNEVVEIGGLIEN
+274 TNEVVSISALLEN
-287 NTAIAS
+287 NMGLVS
-293 RLDLIFAKGE
+293 RLDYIFARGE
-303 YGVENDSFCAELNT
+303 YGVENNCFCPDLNLD
-317 EGRIRLKGARHP
+317 GRIDLKGARHP

-335 VVPVDISIGEGY
+335 VVPVDIKVGDSY

-367 GLLVLM
+367 GLLVMM
-373 TMAGLPVP
+373 TMAGIPIP
-381 AESGSE
+381 TESGSE

-418 VFILKNIRGK
+418 VFILKNIKGR

-520 RHILDNAKARMSID
+520 KHILENAKSRMSSD
-534 ELQYEELLARAEVE
+534 ELNYEALIAKAEAE
-548 SKRAQTLAEENNR
+548 TKRATALASENDR
-561 LNVELKAEKAR
+561 LNIELKAEKTR

-586 ILNDMRNE
+586 ILNDMRAE
-594 QKKLLQ
+594 QKRLLQ
-600 EQEKELGE
+600 EREDELSE

-616 SRDMDRAERERELD
+616 SKDMDRAEREKELD
-630 KLRRKIRA
+630 KIRRKLRA
-638 GLDDLEAED
+638 GISDLDEED
-647 EEAVDSVALSGEP
+647 EDAVKTVALSGEP

-669 YYVPSLGQTGIAESE
+669 YYVPSLGQTGIAESD
-684 LSKSGTVNILC
+684 LSKSGSVNILC
-695 GSMKIAVRKNQ
+695 GSMKIAVKKSQ
-706 LMMPTKVQRDEFMR
+706 LMMPTKAQRDEFMR
-720 TRNGKA
+720 GKTRNVQ
-726 ASKAKGRTA
+726 KAKA
-735 AKSGAEDISKV
+735 VKSKSGSEDMGKV
-746 KFNSASST
+746 RFNAASST
-754 ASEIMLIGMTTAEAE
+754 KAELMLIGMTTAEAE
-769 SSLYR
+769 SSLGK

-796 ALRACVHD
+796 ALRSCVQD
-804 ILIKDDRVD
+804 MLIKDDRVE

>member
-1 MYEFLSFEESL
+1 MYEFMSFEDSL

-35 SKARTQYGRELC
+35 AKARTRYGRELC
-47 ADMAPCCDADY
+47 ADMAPCCDIDY
-58 VASEL
+58 VTGEL
-63 SCARQAMDHVMRFGM
+63 SCARQAMDHILRFGM
-78 IPLSGMRDLREALVY
+78 IPLTGMRDLRESLIY
-93 ARADGTLTCGQLLEV
+93 AKADGTLTCGQLLEV
-108 ASFLRASGEIR
+108 ASFLRTSGEIK

-127 AGSPFID
+127 AGSPLVD
-134 DTEPDICSYI
+134 ETEPDICSYI

-154 EKIEASILGQDEVSD
+154 EKIEVSILGQDEVSD
-169 KASRELSSIRRERKN
+169 KASKELSSIRRERKN
-184 IASGIRSLLDRVISS
+184 IASGIRSLLDRVISN
-199 HADMLQ
+199 HAEMLQ

-274 TNEVVEIGGLIEN
+274 TNEVVSISDLIEN
-287 NTAIAS
+287 NIMLAS
-293 RLDLIFAKGE
+293 RLDYVFAKGE
-303 YGVENDSFCAELNT
+303 YGVENNSFCAKLNT
-317 EGRIRLKGARHP
+317 EGRVALKGARHP
-329 LIPRDS
+329 LIPKES

-373 TMAGLPVP
+373 TMAGLPIP
-381 AESGSE
+381 SESGSE

-433 DELGSGTDPAEGAAL
+433 DELGSGTDPSEGAAL
-448 AISIIEEL
+448 AVSIIEEL

-534 ELQYEELLARAEVE
+534 ELQYEELLANAEKE
-548 SKRAQTLAEENNR
+548 SKRAQSLAEENDR
-561 LNVELKAEKAR
+561 LNIQLKAEKAR

-586 ILNDMRNE
+586 ILNDMRTE
-594 QKKLLQ
+594 QKRLLQ
-600 EQEKELGE
+600 EQEKELSD

-616 SRDMDRAERERELD
+616 SKDMDRAEREKELD
-630 KLRRKIRA
+630 KIRRKLRA
-638 GLDDLEAED
+638 GIADLETED
-647 EEAVDSVALSGEP
+647 DEAVGNVALSGEP

-669 YYVPSLGQTGIAESE
+669 YYVPSLGQTGIAESD
-684 LSKSGTVNILC
+684 LSKSGSVNIVC
-695 GSMKIAVRKNQ
+695 GSMKIAVKKSQ
-706 LMMPTKVQRDEFMR
+706 LMMPTKAQRDEFMR
-720 TRNGKA
+720 TKNGKA
-726 ASKAKGRTA
+726 ASKAKNRTS
-735 AKSGAEDISKV
+735 SGSGEDLSKV
-746 KFNSASST
+746 RFNSASST
-754 ASEIMLIGMTTAEAE
+754 TSEIMLIGMTTAEAE
-769 SSLYR
+769 SSLSK

-796 ALRACVHD
+796 ALRSCVHD
-804 ILIKDDRVD
+804 ILIKDDRVE

>member
-1 MYEFLSFEESL
+1 MYEFMSFDESL

-17 RGRVLN
+17 RGRVLK
-23 TLEFNKIREAVT
+23 TLEFNKIRDSVAA
-35 SKARTQYGRELC
+35 KARTSYGRELC
-47 ADMAPCCDADY
+47 NDMVPCCDIDY
-58 VASEL
+58 VTSEL
-63 SCARQAMDHVMRFGM
+63 SCARQAMDHIMRFGM
-78 IPLSGMRDLREALVY
+78 LPLGGLRDLREAILY
-93 ARADGTLTCGQLLEV
+93 AKADGTLTCGQLLEV
-108 ASFLRASGEIR
+108 ASFLRASGEVKKAID
-119 KSLTKARS
+119 KARS
-127 AGSPFID
+127 AGSPLVD
-134 DTEPDICSYI
+134 ETEPDVCAYV
-144 DKLETCDKLL
+144 DKLETSDKLL
-154 EKIEASILGQDEVSD
+154 EKIDSSILGQDEVSD
-169 KASRELSSIRRERKN
+169 RASKELASIRRERKN
-184 IASGIRSLLDRVISS
+184 IASGIRSLLDRVISN

-205 ESIVTLREGRY
+205 EGIVTLREGRY

-234 ASSSG
+234 ASASG

-247 SVVDANN
+247 SVVEANN

-274 TNEVVEIGGLIEN
+274 TNEVVSISPLLQN
-287 NTAIAS
+287 NMEIAS
-293 RLDLIFAKGE
+293 RLDYIFAKAE
-303 YGVENDSFCAELNT
+303 YGVENNSFCPSLNCD
-317 EGRIRLKGARHP
+317 GRIDLKGARHP
-329 LIPRDS
+329 LIPKES
-335 VVPVDISIGEGY
+335 VVPVDIRIGDGY

-367 GLLVLM
+367 GLLVMM
-373 TMAGLPVP
+373 TMAGLPIP
-381 AESGSE
+381 TESGSE

-412 SHMSNI
+412 AHMSNI

-456 RKKNCIVMST
+456 RRKNCIVMST

-506 SSNAFVISSKLGLA
+506 SSNAFVISSKLGLSKN
-520 RHILDNAKARMSID
+520 ILDNAKARMSTD
-534 ELQYEELLARAEVE
+534 EIRYEELLA
-548 SKRAQTLAEENNR
+548 KAEENSKKAEMLVQENDR
-561 LNVELKAEKAR
+561 LNIELKAEKAR

-586 ILNDMRNE
+586 ILNDMRAE

-600 EQEKELGE
+600 DQERELSD

-616 SRDMDRAERERELD
+616 SKDMDRAEREKELD
-630 KLRRKIRA
+630 KIRRKLRA
-638 GLDDLEAED
+638 GINDLEADDD
-647 EEAVDSVALSGEP
+647 EAIESVALSGEP

-669 YYVPSLGQTGIAESE
+669 YYVPSLDQIGVAESD
-684 LSKSGTVNILC
+684 LSKSGSVNIVC
-695 GSMKIAVRKNQ
+695 GSMKIAVKKNQ
-706 LMMPTKVQRDEFMR
+706 LMMPTKAQRDEFLR
-720 TRNGKA
+720 GRNKG
-726 ASKAKGRTA
+726 SQKGRLIRP
-735 AKSGAEDISKV
+735 KISSEDMGKV
-746 KFNSASST
+746 RFNAASST
-754 ASEIMLIGMTTAEAE
+754 RSEVMLIGMTTAEAE
-769 SSLYR
+769 SRLGK

-796 ALRACVHD
+796 ALRSCVQD
-804 ILIKDDRVD
+804 MLIKDDRVE
-813 SFRAGAQGEGDA
+813 SFRAGEQGEGDA

>member
-1 MYEFLSFEESL
+1 MYEFMSFEDSL

-35 SKARTQYGRELC
+35 AKARTQYGRELC
-47 ADMAPCCDADY
+47 ADMAPCCDVDY
-58 VASEL
+58 VTSEL
-63 SCARQAMDHVMRFGM
+63 SCARQAMDHILRFGM
-78 IPLSGMRDLREALVY
+78 LPLGGMRDLREPLVY

-119 KSLTKARS
+119 KALTKARS
-127 AGSPFID
+127 AGSPVVD
-134 DTEPDICSYI
+134 ETEPDICSYI

-154 EKIEASILGQDEVSD
+154 EKIESSILGQDEVSD
-169 KASRELSSIRRERKN
+169 KASKELSSIRRERKN
-184 IASGIRSLLDRVISS
+184 IASGIRSLLDRVISN

-274 TNEVVEIGGLIEN
+274 TNEVVSIGALLEN
-287 NTAIAS
+287 NMAIAS
-293 RLDLIFAKGE
+293 RLDYIFAKGE
-303 YGVENDSFCAELNT
+303 YGVENNSFCPVLNT
-317 EGRIRLKGARHP
+317 EGRIALKGARHP
-329 LIPRDS
+329 LIPKDS
-335 VVPVDISIGEGY
+335 VVPVDISVGEGY

-506 SSNAFVISSKLGLA
+506 SSNAFVISRKLGLA
-520 RHILDNAKARMSID
+520 KHILDNARTRMSSD
-534 ELQYEELLARAEVE
+534 ELRYEELLAKAEEE
-548 SKRAQTLAEENNR
+548 SKRAQTLAEENDR
-561 LNVELKAEKAR
+561 LNVELRAEKAR

-586 ILNDMRNE
+586 ILNDMRSE
-594 QKKLLQ
+594 QKRLLQ
-600 EQEKELGE
+600 EQEKELSD
-608 ELRELRRR
+608 ELRELRKR
-616 SRDMDRAERERELD
+616 SKDMDRAEREKELD
-630 KLRRKIRA
+630 KIRRKLRA
-638 GLDDLEAED
+638 GINDLEEED
-647 EEAVDSVALSGEP
+647 DEAVGSVALSGEP
-660 VKEVIKGEC
+660 VKQVIKGEC
-669 YYVPSLGQTGIAESE
+669 YYVPSLDQTGIAESD
-684 LSKSGTVNILC
+684 LSKSGTVNIIC
-695 GSMKIAVRKNQ
+695 GNMKIAVKKSQ
-706 LMMPTKVQRDEFMR
+706 LMMPTKAQRDEFLR
-720 TRNGKA
+720 TKNGKA
-726 ASKAKGRTA
+726 ASKAKGRQVTG
-735 AKSGAEDISKV
+735 SAEDLSKV
-746 KFNSASST
+746 RFNSAST
-754 ASEIMLIGMTTAEAE
+754 TTSEIMLIGMTTAEAE
-769 SSLYR
+769 SRLAR

-796 ALRACVHD
+796 ALRACVQD
-804 ILIKDDRVD
+804 MLIKDDRVD
-813 SFRAGAQGEGDA
+813 SFRAGEQGEGDA